1 MPKAKKT
8 DLKADI
14 LNSPIGSQNLALSEE
29 EIVFQGIRTHNLKD
43 IDLTLPKNKLIT
55 ITWVSGSGKSSLA
68 FETIYKEGQYRY
80 IESLSSYLRQFFNL
94 GDRPEID
101 YCSGLSPAIAIEQ
114 NKRSGNSR
122 STVGTLTEI
131 DDYIRLLFAKLGD
144 TYCYHCGAK
153 IEPKTIDQIM
163 DTIKT
168 DYQGQKIY
176 LLKESGKFSEKSE
189 LLKFVKNNKQKVE
202 KGWGFTRYLLLS
214 QNPEKQDPIEYF
226 YLEEPNIPESYFPL
240 QSYGIFDRLTL
251 EEQKLG
257 RLKEDI
263 IKILAETKK
272 FWIYSTESSKELEN
286 QTSEKQVSSDFW
298 ANIEISAKKK
308 KKTDSSTPM
317 SESKVKPVIQR
328 FTDKMYCPNCN
339 ITYPEFTTQHFSPN
353 RQEGAC
359 PHCLGLGEILQV
371 EYDKIIDPQ
380 SPLLEA
386 ILPWRESNLGQSVL
400 KKLCE
405 KYSMDGEKKRADQP
419 EWFLNVIIEGD
430 DELLRVNSWGKR
442 TSIKYHGIE
451 EIIKD
456 QYAKGLLTVDFQAM
470 LSMKSCPHCFG
481 SRLKKESLHC
491 FLCLNMDCH
500 CERGTTEAIQKTTK
514 KLKKTDETVKN
525 EDSGLVC
532 FARKEGVE
540 ALIPSLF
547 INQEGLPFARPAD
560 EQLLKVNIRDLQ
572 RMELN
577 HLISF
582 LDLFKQAS
590 NKPWNLLDRI
600 LNPLLDR
607 AKTIQ
612 ELGLGYLML
621 KRGVDTISG
630 GEIQRLRLAKQLGNK
645 LTGIIYVL
653 DEPTIG
659 LDTWEIKKAIASI
672 QKLKAMGNTIIVVEH
687 NEEFIKASDWVVEI
701 GPGAGDFGGELIF
714 NGSYEDFLQAKTLT
728 SDYITGKKKVKV
740 DFEHSPSHDR
750 VQIKHASK
758 YNLKNIDVKLN
769 LWSFT
774 VITGPSGAGKTTLM
788 YTTLYRFLNDKQKFV
803 QSYIRLQLLKKGL
816 SWEEILAAPVMRA
829 EEYAHFENLALQ
841 EFYQDIG
848 VEKITGHEQIKN
860 TIYVDQSS
868 IGKTPRSCP
877 ATFVSVFDKIR
888 LLYAGTTEAKYLG
901 FTNSHFSFNSEKGA
915 CPACNGYGYKKIE
928 LQFLPD
934 TYVPCELCQGK
945 RYKPEILAITW
956 RGKTI
961 SQILDMYIYEAL
973 DFFHEMDHIKQELEL
988 MVEIGLG
995 YLKMG
1000 QPAHTLSGGE
1010 SQRLKLV
1017 KHLLKEYRG
1026 NTVYFLDEP
1035 TVGLHPADI
1044 ERLLKVLKRF
1054 LEKGDTILMI
1064 EHDEDILQFADHIIR
1079 LDQGNLVK

>member
-1 MPKAKKT
+1 MPKSTTKTVKSAKTSQKT
-8 DLKADI
+8 QKEKSDSSHFFDQ
-14 LNSPIGSQNLALSEE
+14 GSL
-29 EIVFQGIRTHNLKD
+29 VFEWIRVNNLKN

-55 ITWVSGSGKSSLA
+55 ITWVSWSGKSSLA
-68 FETIYKEGQYRY
+68 FQTIYKEGQYRY

-94 GDRPEID
+94 WDRPEID

-114 NKRSGNSR
+114 NKRVWNSR

-144 TYCYHCGAK
+144 TYCWNCGSK
-153 IEPKTIDQIM
+153 IKPQTVDQILHTM
-163 DTIKT
+163 KEL
-168 DYQGQKIY
+168 YSNQRIY
-176 LLKESGKFSEKSE
+176 LLKESWSFSTKAD
-189 LLKFVKNNKQKVE
+189 LLKFVKTNKQKVE
-202 KGWGFTRYLLLS
+202 KGGGFTRYLLVS
-214 QNPEKQDPIEYF
+214 QNPEKTDPIEYF
-226 YLEEPNIPESYFPL
+226 YLEDPQIPTDYFPIN
-240 QSYGIFDRLTL
+240 SYGIFDRVTL
-251 EEQKLG
+251 EEQKVW

-263 IKILAETKK
+263 IKILSETKK
-272 FWIYSTESSKELEN
+272 FGVYLAEKNTTNEP
-286 QTSEKQVSSDFW
+286 TSQKQVEANFW
-298 ANIEISAKKK
+298 AGIEITQAKKSK
-308 KKTDSSTPM
+308 KADSKADGQEINQWTR
-317 SESKVKPVIQR
+317 IQR

-359 PHCLGLGEILQV
+359 SHCLGIWEILQV
-371 EYDKIIDPQ
+371 DYNKVIDPA
-380 SPLLEA
+380 SPLIDA
-386 ILPWRESNLGQSVL
+386 ILPWRDSNLGQWVL

-405 KYSMDGEKKRADQP
+405 KYSMDPEKKRAEQP
-419 EWFLNVIIEGD
+419 ERFLNVVIEGD
-430 DELLRVNSWGKR
+430 QELLRINTWGKY
-442 TSIKYHGIE
+442 TSIKYNGIE

-456 QYAKGLLTVDFQAM
+456 QYVKGLLTVDFQAM
-470 LSMKSCPHCFG
+470 LNMKTCPHCFG

-491 FLCLNMDCH
+491 FL
-500 CERGTTEAIQKTTK
+500 TIK
-514 KLKKTDETVKN
+514 KQDIEKKSDFSNLLPT
-525 EDSGLVC
+525 
-532 FARKEGVE
+532 
-540 ALIPSLF
+540 LF
-547 INQEGLPFARPAD
+547 TQQEGLPFAQPED
-560 EQLLKVNIRDLQ
+560 QDLIKFNIRDLQ
-572 RMELN
+572 KIELN
-577 HLISF
+577 ELI
-582 LDLFKQAS
+582 
-590 NKPWNLLDRI
+590 NLLELYKSTSEKPINLLERI

-621 KRGVDTISG
+621 TRGVDTLSG
-630 GEIQRLRLAKQLGNK
+630 GEIQRLRLAKQLWNK

-659 LDTWEIKKAIASI
+659 LDTWEIKKAIVSI
-672 QKLKAMGNTIIVVEH
+672 NKLKEMGNTIIVVEH
-687 NEEFIKASDWVVEI
+687 NEEFIRASDRIVEI
-701 GPGAGDFGGELIF
+701 WPWAWDFGWELIF
-714 NGSYEDFLQAKTLT
+714 NGSYEEFTKTRTLT
-728 SDYITGKKKVKV
+728 SDFITWKRKVSIDFSHTPSKKRV
-740 DFEHSPSHDR
+740 DIR
-750 VQIKHASK
+750 KASK
-758 YNLKNIDVKLN
+758 FNLKNIDVKFN

-788 YTTLYRFLNDKQKFV
+788 YTTLFRFLNDRQKFV

-816 SWEEILAAPVMRA
+816 TWEEILAAPVMRA

-841 EFYQDIG
+841 EFYQDIW
-848 VEKITGHEQIKN
+848 VERVTGQEEIKN

-877 ATFVSVFDKIR
+877 ATFVNVFDKIR
-888 LLYAGTTEAKYLG
+888 LLYAGTSDAKYLG
-901 FTNSHFSFNSEKGA
+901 FNNSHFSFNSDKGA

-945 RYKPEILAITW
+945 RYKPEILWITW

-961 SQILDMYIYEAL
+961 SQVLDMYIDEAL
-973 DFFHEMDHIKQELEL
+973 DFFSEMDHIKQELEL

-1017 KHLLKEYRG
+1017 KHLLKEYRW

-1044 ERLLKVLKRF
+1044 EKLLKVIKRF

-1079 LDQGNLVK
+1079 LDNGQLVKSK

>member
-1 MPKAKKT
+1 MPKSTTKT
-8 DLKADI
+8 VKSTKT
-14 LNSPIGSQNLALSEE
+14 SPKIQKEKSDFSHFFDQGSL
-29 EIVFQGIRTHNLKD
+29 VFEWIRVNNLKN

-55 ITWVSGSGKSSLA
+55 ITWVSWSGKSSLA
-68 FETIYKEGQYRY
+68 FQTIYKEGQYRY

-94 GDRPEID
+94 WDRPEID

-114 NKRSGNSR
+114 NKRVWNSR

-144 TYCYHCGAK
+144 TYCWNCGSK
-153 IEPKTIDQIM
+153 IKPQTVDQILHTM
-163 DTIKT
+163 KEL
-168 DYQGQKIY
+168 YSNQRIY
-176 LLKESGKFSEKSE
+176 LLKESWSFSTKAD
-189 LLKFVKNNKQKVE
+189 LLKFVKANKQKVE
-202 KGWGFTRYLLLS
+202 KGGGFTRYLLVS
-214 QNPEKQDPIEYF
+214 QNPEKADPIEYF
-226 YLEEPNIPESYFPL
+226 YLEDPQIPTDYFPIN
-240 QSYGIFDRLTL
+240 SYGIFDRVTL
-251 EEQKLG
+251 EEQKVW

-263 IKILAETKK
+263 IKILSETKK
-272 FWIYSTESSKELEN
+272 CGVYLAEKNTTNEP
-286 QTSEKQVSSDFW
+286 TSQKQVEANFW
-298 ANIEISAKKK
+298 AGIEITQAKNSKK
-308 KKTDSSTPM
+308 SDSKADGQEINQWTR
-317 SESKVKPVIQR
+317 IQR

-359 PHCLGLGEILQV
+359 SHCLGIWEILQV
-371 EYDKIIDPQ
+371 DYNKVIDPA
-380 SPLLEA
+380 SPLIDA
-386 ILPWRESNLGQSVL
+386 ILPWRDSNLGQWVL

-405 KYSMDGEKKRADQP
+405 KYSMDPEKKRAEQP
-419 EWFLNVIIEGD
+419 ERFLNVVVEGD
-430 DELLRVNSWGKR
+430 QELLRINTWGKY
-442 TSIKYHGIE
+442 TSIKYNGIE

-456 QYAKGLLTVDFQAM
+456 QYVKGLLTVDFQAM
-470 LSMKSCPHCFG
+470 LNMKTCPHCFG

-491 FLCLNMDCH
+491 FL
-500 CERGTTEAIQKTTK
+500 TIK
-514 KLKKTDETVKN
+514 KHDIEKKSDFSNLLPT
-525 EDSGLVC
+525 
-532 FARKEGVE
+532 
-540 ALIPSLF
+540 LF
-547 INQEGLPFARPAD
+547 TQQEGLPFAQPED
-560 EQLLKVNIRDLQ
+560 QDLIKFNIRDLQ
-572 RMELN
+572 KIELN
-577 HLISF
+577 ELV
-582 LDLFKQAS
+582 
-590 NKPWNLLDRI
+590 NLLELYKSTSEKPINLLERI

-621 KRGVDTISG
+621 TRGVDTLSG
-630 GEIQRLRLAKQLGNK
+630 GEIQRLRLAKQLWNK

-659 LDTWEIKKAIASI
+659 LDTWEIKKAIVSI
-672 QKLKAMGNTIIVVEH
+672 NKLKEMGNTIIVVEH
-687 NEEFIKASDWVVEI
+687 NEEFIRASDRIVEI
-701 GPGAGDFGGELIF
+701 WPWAWDFGWELIF
-714 NGSYEDFLQAKTLT
+714 NGSYEEFTKTRTLT
-728 SDYITGKKKVKV
+728 SDFITWKRKVSIDFSHTPSKKRV
-740 DFEHSPSHDR
+740 DIR
-750 VQIKHASK
+750 KASK
-758 YNLKNIDVKLN
+758 FNLKNINIKFN

-774 VITGPSGAGKTTLM
+774 VITWPSGAGKTTLM
-788 YTTLYRFLNDKQKFV
+788 YTTLFRFLNDRQKFV

-816 SWEEILAAPVMRA
+816 TWEEILAAPVMRA

-841 EFYQDIG
+841 EFYQDIW
-848 VEKITGHEQIKN
+848 VERVTGQEEIKN

-877 ATFVSVFDKIR
+877 ATFVNVFDKIR
-888 LLYAGTTEAKYLG
+888 LLYAGTSDAKYLG
-901 FTNSHFSFNSEKGA
+901 FNNSHFSFNSDKGA

-945 RYKPEILAITW
+945 RYKPEILWITW

-961 SQILDMYIYEAL
+961 SQVLDMYIDEAL
-973 DFFHEMDHIKQELEL
+973 DFFSEMDHIKQELEL

-1017 KHLLKEYRG
+1017 KHLLKEYRW

-1044 ERLLKVLKRF
+1044 EKLLKVIKRF

-1079 LDQGNLVK
+1079 LDNGQLVKSK

>member
-1 MPKAKKT
+1 MSKSTTKTVKSAKTWPKTQKEKS
-8 DLKADI
+8 DSSHFFDQ
-14 LNSPIGSQNLALSEE
+14 GSLIFEW
-29 EIVFQGIRTHNLKD
+29 IRVNNLKN

-55 ITWVSGSGKSSLA
+55 ITWVSWSGKSSLA
-68 FETIYKEGQYRY
+68 FQTIYKEGQYRY

-94 GDRPEID
+94 WDRPEID

-114 NKRSGNSR
+114 NKRVWNSR

-144 TYCYHCGAK
+144 TYCWNCGSK
-153 IEPKTIDQIM
+153 IKPQTVDQILHTM
-163 DTIKT
+163 KEL
-168 DYQGQKIY
+168 YSNQRIY
-176 LLKESGKFSEKSE
+176 LLKESWNFSTKAD
-189 LLKFVKNNKQKVE
+189 LLKFVKTNKQKVE
-202 KGWGFTRYLLLS
+202 KGGGFTRYLLVS
-214 QNPEKQDPIEYF
+214 QNPEKSDPIEYF
-226 YLEEPNIPESYFPL
+226 YLEDPQIPTDYFPIN
-240 QSYGIFDRLTL
+240 SYGIFDRVTL
-251 EEQKLG
+251 EEQKVW

-263 IKILAETKK
+263 IKILSETKK
-272 FWIYSTESSKELEN
+272 FGVYLAEKNATNEP
-286 QTSEKQVSSDFW
+286 TSQKQVEANFW
-298 ANIEISAKKK
+298 AGIEITQAKKSK
-308 KKTDSSTPM
+308 KADSKADGQEITQWTR
-317 SESKVKPVIQR
+317 IQR

-359 PHCLGLGEILQV
+359 SHCLGIWEILQV
-371 EYDKIIDPQ
+371 DYNKVIDPA
-380 SPLLEA
+380 SPLIDA
-386 ILPWRESNLGQSVL
+386 ILPWRDSNLGQWIL

-405 KYSMDGEKKRADQP
+405 KYSMDPEKKRAEQP
-419 EWFLNVIIEGD
+419 ERFLNVIIEGD
-430 DELLRVNSWGKR
+430 QELLRINTWGKY
-442 TSIKYHGIE
+442 TSIKYNGIE

-456 QYAKGLLTVDFQAM
+456 QYVKGLLTVDFQAM
-470 LSMKSCPHCFG
+470 LNMKTCPHCFG

-491 FLCLNMDCH
+491 FL
-500 CERGTTEAIQKTTK
+500 TIK
-514 KLKKTDETVKN
+514 KEDIEKKSDFSNLLPT
-525 EDSGLVC
+525 
-532 FARKEGVE
+532 
-540 ALIPSLF
+540 LF
-547 INQEGLPFARPAD
+547 TQQEGLPFAQPED
-560 EQLLKVNIRDLQ
+560 QDLIKFNIRDLQ
-572 RMELN
+572 KIELN
-577 HLISF
+577 ELI
-582 LDLFKQAS
+582 
-590 NKPWNLLDRI
+590 NLLELYKSTSEKPINLLERI

-621 KRGVDTISG
+621 TRGVDTLSG
-630 GEIQRLRLAKQLGNK
+630 GEIQRLRLAKQLWNK

-659 LDTWEIKKAIASI
+659 LDTWEIKKAIVSI
-672 QKLKAMGNTIIVVEH
+672 NKLKEMGNTIIVVEH
-687 NEEFIKASDWVVEI
+687 NEEFIRASDRIVEI
-701 GPGAGDFGGELIF
+701 WPWAWDFGWELIF
-714 NGSYEDFLQAKTLT
+714 NGSYEEFTKTRTLT
-728 SDYITGKKKVKV
+728 SDFITWKRKVSIDFSHTPSKKRV
-740 DFEHSPSHDR
+740 DIR
-750 VQIKHASK
+750 KASK
-758 YNLKNIDVKLN
+758 FNLKNIDVKFN

-774 VITGPSGAGKTTLM
+774 VITWPSGAGKTTLM
-788 YTTLYRFLNDKQKFV
+788 YTTLFRFLNDRQKFV

-816 SWEEILAAPVMRA
+816 TWEEILAAPVMRA

-841 EFYQDIG
+841 EFYQDIW
-848 VEKITGHEQIKN
+848 VERVTGQEEIKN

-877 ATFVSVFDKIR
+877 ATFVNVFDKIR
-888 LLYAGTTEAKYLG
+888 LLYAGTSDAKYLG
-901 FTNSHFSFNSEKGA
+901 FNNSHFSFNSDKGA

-945 RYKPEILAITW
+945 RYKPEILWITW

-961 SQILDMYIYEAL
+961 SQVLDMYIDEAL
-973 DFFHEMDHIKQELEL
+973 DFFSEMDHIKQELEL

-1017 KHLLKEYRG
+1017 KHLLKEYRW

-1044 ERLLKVLKRF
+1044 EKLLKVIKRF

-1079 LDQGNLVK
+1079 LDNGQLVKSK

>member
-1 MPKAKKT
+1 MPKSTTKT
-8 DLKADI
+8 VKSTKT
-14 LNSPIGSQNLALSEE
+14 SPKIQKEKSDFSHFFDQGSL
-29 EIVFQGIRTHNLKD
+29 VFEWIRVNNLKN

-55 ITWVSGSGKSSLA
+55 ITWVSWSGKSSLA
-68 FETIYKEGQYRY
+68 FQTIYKEGQYRY

-94 GDRPEID
+94 WDRPEID

-114 NKRSGNSR
+114 NKRVWNSR

-144 TYCYHCGAK
+144 TYCWNCGSK
-153 IEPKTIDQIM
+153 IKPQTVDQILHTM
-163 DTIKT
+163 KEL
-168 DYQGQKIY
+168 YSNQRIY
-176 LLKESGKFSEKSE
+176 LLKESWSFSTKAD
-189 LLKFVKNNKQKVE
+189 LLKFVKTNKQKVE
-202 KGWGFTRYLLLS
+202 KGGGFTRYLLVS
-214 QNPEKQDPIEYF
+214 QNPEKADPIEYF
-226 YLEEPNIPESYFPL
+226 YLEDPQIPTDYFPIN
-240 QSYGIFDRLTL
+240 SYGIFDRVTL
-251 EEQKLG
+251 EEQKVW

-263 IKILAETKK
+263 IKILSETKK
-272 FWIYSTESSKELEN
+272 FGVYLAEKNTTNEP
-286 QTSEKQVSSDFW
+286 TSQKQVEANFW
-298 ANIEISAKKK
+298 AGIEITQAKKSK
-308 KKTDSSTPM
+308 KADSKADGQEITQWTR
-317 SESKVKPVIQR
+317 IQR

-359 PHCLGLGEILQV
+359 SHCLGIWEILQV
-371 EYDKIIDPQ
+371 DYNKVIDPA
-380 SPLLEA
+380 SPLIDA
-386 ILPWRESNLGQSVL
+386 ILPWRDSNLGQWVL

-405 KYSMDGEKKRADQP
+405 KYSMDPEKKRAEQP
-419 EWFLNVIIEGD
+419 ERFLNVVIEGD
-430 DELLRVNSWGKR
+430 QELLRINTWGKY
-442 TSIKYHGIE
+442 TSIKYNGIE

-456 QYAKGLLTVDFQAM
+456 QYVKGLLTVDFQAM
-470 LSMKSCPHCFG
+470 LNMKTCPHCFG

-491 FLCLNMDCH
+491 FL
-500 CERGTTEAIQKTTK
+500 TIK
-514 KLKKTDETVKN
+514 KQDIEKKSEFSNLLPT
-525 EDSGLVC
+525 
-532 FARKEGVE
+532 
-540 ALIPSLF
+540 LF
-547 INQEGLPFARPAD
+547 TQQEGLPFAQPED
-560 EQLLKVNIRDLQ
+560 QDLIKFNIRDLQ
-572 RMELN
+572 KIELN
-577 HLISF
+577 ELV
-582 LDLFKQAS
+582 
-590 NKPWNLLDRI
+590 NLLELYKSTSEKPINLLERI

-621 KRGVDTISG
+621 TRGVDTLSG
-630 GEIQRLRLAKQLGNK
+630 GEIQRLRLAKQLWNK

-659 LDTWEIKKAIASI
+659 LDTWEIKKAIVSI
-672 QKLKAMGNTIIVVEH
+672 NKLKEMGNTIIVVEH
-687 NEEFIKASDWVVEI
+687 NEEFIRASDRIVEI
-701 GPGAGDFGGELIF
+701 WPWAWDFGWELIF
-714 NGSYEDFLQAKTLT
+714 NGSYEEFTKTRTLT
-728 SDYITGKKKVKV
+728 SDFITWKRKVSIDFSHTPSKKRV
-740 DFEHSPSHDR
+740 DIR
-750 VQIKHASK
+750 KASK
-758 YNLKNIDVKLN
+758 FNLKNIDVKFN

-774 VITGPSGAGKTTLM
+774 VITWPSGAGKTTLM
-788 YTTLYRFLNDKQKFV
+788 YTTLFRFLNDRQKFV

-816 SWEEILAAPVMRA
+816 TWEEILAAPVMRS

-841 EFYQDIG
+841 EFYQDIW
-848 VEKITGHEQIKN
+848 VERVTGQEEIKN

-877 ATFVSVFDKIR
+877 ATFVNVFDKIR
-888 LLYAGTTEAKYLG
+888 LLYAGTSDAKYLG
-901 FTNSHFSFNSEKGA
+901 FNNSHFSFNSDKGA

-945 RYKPEILAITW
+945 RYKPEILWITW

-961 SQILDMYIYEAL
+961 SQVLDMYIDEAL
-973 DFFHEMDHIKQELEL
+973 DFFSEMDHIKQELEL

-1017 KHLLKEYRG
+1017 KHLLKEYRW

-1044 ERLLKVLKRF
+1044 EKLLKVIKRF

-1079 LDQGNLVK
+1079 LDNGQLVKSK

>member
-1 MPKAKKT
+1 MPKSTTKT
-8 DLKADI
+8 VKSTKT
-14 LNSPIGSQNLALSEE
+14 SPKIQKEKSDSSHFFDQGSL
-29 EIVFQGIRTHNLKD
+29 VFEWIRVNNLKN

-55 ITWVSGSGKSSLA
+55 ITWVSWSGKSSLA
-68 FETIYKEGQYRY
+68 FQTIYKEGQYRY

-94 GDRPEID
+94 WDRPEID

-114 NKRSGNSR
+114 NKRVWNSR

-144 TYCYHCGAK
+144 TYCWNCGSK
-153 IEPKTIDQIM
+153 IKPQTVDQILHTM
-163 DTIKT
+163 KEL
-168 DYQGQKIY
+168 YSNQRIY
-176 LLKESGKFSEKSE
+176 LLKESWSFSTKAD
-189 LLKFVKNNKQKVE
+189 LLKFVKTNKQKVE
-202 KGWGFTRYLLLS
+202 KGGGFTRYLLVS
-214 QNPEKQDPIEYF
+214 QNPEKADPIEYF
-226 YLEEPNIPESYFPL
+226 YLEDPQIPTDYFPIN
-240 QSYGIFDRLTL
+240 SYGIFDRVTL
-251 EEQKLG
+251 EEQKVW

-263 IKILAETKK
+263 IKILSETKK
-272 FWIYSTESSKELEN
+272 FGVYLAEKNTTNEP
-286 QTSEKQVSSDFW
+286 TSQKQVEANFW
-298 ANIEISAKKK
+298 AGIEITQAKKSK
-308 KKTDSSTPM
+308 KADSKADGQEITQWTR
-317 SESKVKPVIQR
+317 IQR

-359 PHCLGLGEILQV
+359 SHCLGIWEILQV
-371 EYDKIIDPQ
+371 DYNKVIDPA
-380 SPLLEA
+380 SPLIDA
-386 ILPWRESNLGQSVL
+386 ILPWRDSNLGQWVL

-405 KYSMDGEKKRADQP
+405 KYSMDPEKKRAEQP
-419 EWFLNVIIEGD
+419 ERFLNVVIEGD
-430 DELLRVNSWGKR
+430 QELLRINTWGKY
-442 TSIKYHGIE
+442 TSIKYNGIE

-456 QYAKGLLTVDFQAM
+456 QYVKGLLTVDFQAM
-470 LSMKSCPHCFG
+470 LNMKTCPHCFG

-491 FLCLNMDCH
+491 FL
-500 CERGTTEAIQKTTK
+500 TIK
-514 KLKKTDETVKN
+514 KQDIEKKSEFSNLLPT
-525 EDSGLVC
+525 
-532 FARKEGVE
+532 
-540 ALIPSLF
+540 LF
-547 INQEGLPFARPAD
+547 TQQEGLPFAQPED
-560 EQLLKVNIRDLQ
+560 QDLIKFNIRDLQ
-572 RMELN
+572 KIELN
-577 HLISF
+577 ELV
-582 LDLFKQAS
+582 
-590 NKPWNLLDRI
+590 NLLELYKSTSEKPINLLERI

-621 KRGVDTISG
+621 TRGVDTLSG
-630 GEIQRLRLAKQLGNK
+630 GEIQRLRLAKQLWNK

-659 LDTWEIKKAIASI
+659 LDTWEIKKAIVSI
-672 QKLKAMGNTIIVVEH
+672 NKLKEMGNTIIVVEH
-687 NEEFIKASDWVVEI
+687 NEEFIRASDRIVEI
-701 GPGAGDFGGELIF
+701 WPWAWDFGWELIF
-714 NGSYEDFLQAKTLT
+714 NGSYEEFTKTRTLT
-728 SDYITGKKKVKV
+728 SDFITWKRKVSIDFSHTPSKKRV
-740 DFEHSPSHDR
+740 DIR
-750 VQIKHASK
+750 KASK
-758 YNLKNIDVKLN
+758 FNLKNIDVKFN

-774 VITGPSGAGKTTLM
+774 VITWPSGAGKTTLM
-788 YTTLYRFLNDKQKFV
+788 YTTLFRFLNDRQKFV
-803 QSYIRLQLLKKGL
+803 QSYIRLRLLKKGL
-816 SWEEILAAPVMRA
+816 TWEEILAAPVMRS

-841 EFYQDIG
+841 EFYQDIW
-848 VEKITGHEQIKN
+848 VERVTGQEEIKN

-877 ATFVSVFDKIR
+877 ATFVNVFDKIR
-888 LLYAGTTEAKYLG
+888 LLYAGTSDAKYLG
-901 FTNSHFSFNSEKGA
+901 FNNSHFSFNSDKGA

-945 RYKPEILAITW
+945 RYKPEILWITW

-961 SQILDMYIYEAL
+961 SQVLDMYIDEAL
-973 DFFHEMDHIKQELEL
+973 DFFSEMDHIKQELEL

-1017 KHLLKEYRG
+1017 KHLLKEYRW

-1044 ERLLKVLKRF
+1044 EKLLKVIKRF

-1079 LDQGNLVK
+1079 LDNGQLVKSK

>member
-1 MPKAKKT
+1 MPKSTTKT
-8 DLKADI
+8 VKSTKT
-14 LNSPIGSQNLALSEE
+14 SPKIQKEKSDFSHFFDQGSL
-29 EIVFQGIRTHNLKD
+29 VFEGIRVNNLKN

-55 ITWVSGSGKSSLA
+55 ITWVSWSGKSSLA
-68 FETIYKEGQYRY
+68 FQTIYKEGQYRY

-94 GDRPEID
+94 WDRPEID

-114 NKRSGNSR
+114 NKRVWNSR

-144 TYCYHCGAK
+144 TYCWNCGSK
-153 IEPKTIDQIM
+153 IKPQTVDQILHTM
-163 DTIKT
+163 KEL
-168 DYQGQKIY
+168 YSNQRIY
-176 LLKESGKFSEKSE
+176 LLKESWSFSTKAD
-189 LLKFVKNNKQKVE
+189 LLKFVKTNKQKVE
-202 KGWGFTRYLLLS
+202 KGGGFTRYLLVS
-214 QNPEKQDPIEYF
+214 QNPEKADPIEYF
-226 YLEEPNIPESYFPL
+226 YLEDPQIPTDYFPIN
-240 QSYGIFDRLTL
+240 SYGIFDRVTL
-251 EEQKLG
+251 EEQKVW

-263 IKILAETKK
+263 IKILSETKK
-272 FWIYSTESSKELEN
+272 FGVYLAEKNTTNEP
-286 QTSEKQVSSDFW
+286 TSQKQVEANFW
-298 ANIEISAKKK
+298 AGIEITQAKKSK
-308 KKTDSSTPM
+308 KADSKADGQEITQWAH
-317 SESKVKPVIQR
+317 IQR

-359 PHCLGLGEILQV
+359 SHCLGIWEILQV
-371 EYDKIIDPQ
+371 DYNKVIDPA
-380 SPLLEA
+380 SPLIDA
-386 ILPWRESNLGQSVL
+386 ILPWRDSNLWQWVL

-405 KYSMDGEKKRADQP
+405 KYSMDPEKKRAEQP
-419 EWFLNVIIEGD
+419 ERFLNVIIEGD
-430 DELLRVNSWGKR
+430 QELLRINTWGKY
-442 TSIKYHGIE
+442 TSIKYNGIE

-456 QYAKGLLTVDFQAM
+456 QYVKGLLTVDFQAM
-470 LSMKSCPHCFG
+470 LNMKTCPHCFG

-491 FLCLNMDCH
+491 FL
-500 CERGTTEAIQKTTK
+500 TIK
-514 KLKKTDETVKN
+514 KQDIEKKSDFSNLLPT
-525 EDSGLVC
+525 
-532 FARKEGVE
+532 
-540 ALIPSLF
+540 LF
-547 INQEGLPFARPAD
+547 TQQEGLPFAQPED
-560 EQLLKVNIRDLQ
+560 QDLIKFNIRDLQ
-572 RMELN
+572 KIELN
-577 HLISF
+577 ELI
-582 LDLFKQAS
+582 
-590 NKPWNLLDRI
+590 NLLELYKSTSEKPINLLERI

-621 KRGVDTISG
+621 TRGVDTLSG
-630 GEIQRLRLAKQLGNK
+630 GEIQRLRLAKQLWNK

-659 LDTWEIKKAIASI
+659 LDTWEIKKAIVSI
-672 QKLKAMGNTIIVVEH
+672 NKLKEMGNTIIVVEH
-687 NEEFIKASDWVVEI
+687 NEEFIRASDRIVEI
-701 GPGAGDFGGELIF
+701 WPWAWDFGWELIF
-714 NGSYEDFLQAKTLT
+714 NGSYEEFTKTRTLT
-728 SDYITGKKKVKV
+728 SDFITWKRKVSIDFSHTPSKKRV
-740 DFEHSPSHDR
+740 DIR
-750 VQIKHASK
+750 KASK
-758 YNLKNIDVKLN
+758 FNLKNIDVKFN

-774 VITGPSGAGKTTLM
+774 VITWPSGAGKTTLM
-788 YTTLYRFLNDKQKFV
+788 YTTLFRFLNDRQKFV

-816 SWEEILAAPVMRA
+816 TWEEILAAPVMRA

-841 EFYQDIG
+841 EFYQDIW
-848 VEKITGHEQIKN
+848 VERVTGQEEIKN

-877 ATFVSVFDKIR
+877 ATFVNVFDKIR
-888 LLYAGTTEAKYLG
+888 LLYAGTSDAKYLG
-901 FTNSHFSFNSEKGA
+901 FNNSHFSFNSDKGA

-945 RYKPEILAITW
+945 RYKPEILWITW

-961 SQILDMYIYEAL
+961 SQVLDMYIDEAL
-973 DFFHEMDHIKQELEL
+973 DFFSEMDHIKQELEL

-1017 KHLLKEYRG
+1017 KHLLKEYRW

-1044 ERLLKVLKRF
+1044 EKLLKVIKRF

-1079 LDQGNLVK
+1079 LDNGQLVKSK

>member
-1 MPKAKKT
+1 MPKSTTKTVKSAKTSQKT
-8 DLKADI
+8 QKEKSDSSHFFDQ
-14 LNSPIGSQNLALSEE
+14 GSL
-29 EIVFQGIRTHNLKD
+29 VFEWIRVNNLKN

-55 ITWVSGSGKSSLA
+55 ITWVSWSGKSSLA
-68 FETIYKEGQYRY
+68 FQTIYKEGQYRY

-94 GDRPEID
+94 WDRPEID

-114 NKRSGNSR
+114 NKRVWNSR

-144 TYCYHCGAK
+144 TYCWNCGNK
-153 IEPKTIDQIM
+153 IKPQTVDQILHTM
-163 DTIKT
+163 KEL
-168 DYQGQKIY
+168 YSNQRIY
-176 LLKESGKFSEKSE
+176 LLKESWNFSTKAD
-189 LLKFVKNNKQKVE
+189 LLKFVKTNKQKVE
-202 KGWGFTRYLLLS
+202 KGGGFTRYLLVS
-214 QNPEKQDPIEYF
+214 QNPEKADPIEYF
-226 YLEEPNIPESYFPL
+226 YLEDPQIPTDYFPIN
-240 QSYGIFDRLTL
+240 SYGIFDRVTL
-251 EEQKLG
+251 EEQKVW

-263 IKILAETKK
+263 IKILSETKK
-272 FWIYSTESSKELEN
+272 FGVYLAEKSTTNEP
-286 QTSEKQVSSDFW
+286 TSQKQVEANFW
-298 ANIEISAKKK
+298 AGIEITQAKKSK
-308 KKTDSSTPM
+308 KADSKADGQEITQWTR
-317 SESKVKPVIQR
+317 IQR

-359 PHCLGLGEILQV
+359 SHCLGIWEVLQV
-371 EYDKIIDPQ
+371 DYNKVIDPA
-380 SPLLEA
+380 SPLIDA
-386 ILPWRESNLGQSVL
+386 ILPWRDSNLGQWVL

-405 KYSMDGEKKRADQP
+405 KYSMDPEKKRAEQP
-419 EWFLNVIIEGD
+419 ERFLNVVIEGD
-430 DELLRVNSWGKR
+430 QELLRINTWGKY
-442 TSIKYHGIE
+442 TNIKYNGIE

-456 QYAKGLLTVDFQAM
+456 QYVKGLLTVDFQAM
-470 LSMKSCPHCFG
+470 LNMKTCPHCFG

-491 FLCLNMDCH
+491 FL
-500 CERGTTEAIQKTTK
+500 TIK
-514 KLKKTDETVKN
+514 KQDIEKKSDFSNLLPT
-525 EDSGLVC
+525 
-532 FARKEGVE
+532 
-540 ALIPSLF
+540 LF
-547 INQEGLPFARPAD
+547 TQQEGLPFAQPED
-560 EQLLKVNIRDLQ
+560 QDLIKFNIRDLQ
-572 RMELN
+572 KIELN
-577 HLISF
+577 ELI
-582 LDLFKQAS
+582 
-590 NKPWNLLDRI
+590 NLLELYKSTSEKPINLLERI

-621 KRGVDTISG
+621 TRGVDTLSG
-630 GEIQRLRLAKQLGNK
+630 GEIQRLRLAKQLWNK

-659 LDTWEIKKAIASI
+659 LDTWEIKKAIVSI
-672 QKLKAMGNTIIVVEH
+672 NKLKEMGNTIIVVEH
-687 NEEFIKASDWVVEI
+687 NEEFIRASDRIVEI
-701 GPGAGDFGGELIF
+701 WPWAWDFGWELIF
-714 NGSYEDFLQAKTLT
+714 NGSYEEFTKTRTLT
-728 SDYITGKKKVKV
+728 SDFITWKRKVSIDFSHTPSKKRV
-740 DFEHSPSHDR
+740 DIR
-750 VQIKHASK
+750 KASK
-758 YNLKNIDVKLN
+758 FNLKNIDVKFN

-774 VITGPSGAGKTTLM
+774 VITWPSGAGKTTLM
-788 YTTLYRFLNDKQKFV
+788 YTTLFRFLNDRQKFV

-816 SWEEILAAPVMRA
+816 TWEEILAAPVMRA

-841 EFYQDIG
+841 EFYQDIW
-848 VEKITGHEQIKN
+848 VERVTGQEEIKN

-877 ATFVSVFDKIR
+877 ATFVNVFDKIR
-888 LLYAGTTEAKYLG
+888 LLYAGTSDAKYLG
-901 FTNSHFSFNSEKGA
+901 FNNSHFSFNSDKGA

-945 RYKPEILAITW
+945 RYKPEILWITW

-961 SQILDMYIYEAL
+961 SQVLDMYIDEAL
-973 DFFHEMDHIKQELEL
+973 DFFSEMDHIKQELEL

-1017 KHLLKEYRG
+1017 KHLLKEYRW

-1044 ERLLKVLKRF
+1044 EKLLKVIKRF

-1079 LDQGNLVK
+1079 LDNGQLVKSK

>member
-1 MPKAKKT
+1 MPKSTTKT
-8 DLKADI
+8 VKSVKNWQKTPKEKSDSSHFFDQ
-14 LNSPIGSQNLALSEE
+14 GSL
-29 EIVFQGIRTHNLKD
+29 VFEWIRVNNLKN

-55 ITWVSGSGKSSLA
+55 ITWVSWSGKSSLA
-68 FETIYKEGQYRY
+68 FQTIYKEGQYRY

-94 GDRPEID
+94 WDRPEID

-114 NKRSGNSR
+114 NKRVWNSR

-131 DDYIRLLFAKLGD
+131 DDYIRILFAKLGD
-144 TYCYHCGAK
+144 TYCWNCGSK
-153 IEPKTIDQIM
+153 IKPQTVDQILHTM
-163 DTIKT
+163 KEL
-168 DYQGQKIY
+168 YSNQRIY
-176 LLKESGKFSEKSE
+176 LLKESWSFSTKAD
-189 LLKFVKNNKQKVE
+189 LLKFVKTNKQKVE
-202 KGWGFTRYLLLS
+202 KGGGFTRYLLVS
-214 QNPEKQDPIEYF
+214 QNPEKADPIEYF
-226 YLEEPNIPESYFPL
+226 YLEDPQIPTDYFPIN
-240 QSYGIFDRLTL
+240 SYGIFDRVTL
-251 EEQKLG
+251 EEQKVW

-263 IKILAETKK
+263 IKILSETKK
-272 FWIYSTESSKELEN
+272 FGVYLAEKNTTNEP
-286 QTSEKQVSSDFW
+286 TSQKQVEANFW
-298 ANIEISAKKK
+298 AGIEITQAKKSK
-308 KKTDSSTPM
+308 KADSKADGQEITQWTR
-317 SESKVKPVIQR
+317 IQR

-359 PHCLGLGEILQV
+359 SHCLGIWEILQV
-371 EYDKIIDPQ
+371 DYNKVIDPA
-380 SPLLEA
+380 SPLIDA
-386 ILPWRESNLGQSVL
+386 ILPWRDSNLGQWVL

-405 KYSMDGEKKRADQP
+405 KYSMDPEKKRAEQP
-419 EWFLNVIIEGD
+419 ERFLNVIIEGD
-430 DELLRVNSWGKR
+430 QELLRINTWGKY
-442 TSIKYHGIE
+442 TSIKYNGIE

-456 QYAKGLLTVDFQAM
+456 QYVKGLLTVDFQAM
-470 LSMKSCPHCFG
+470 LNMKTCPHCFG

-491 FLCLNMDCH
+491 FL
-500 CERGTTEAIQKTTK
+500 TIK
-514 KLKKTDETVKN
+514 KQDIEKKSDFSNLLPT
-525 EDSGLVC
+525 
-532 FARKEGVE
+532 
-540 ALIPSLF
+540 LF
-547 INQEGLPFARPAD
+547 TQQEGLPFAQPED
-560 EQLLKVNIRDLQ
+560 QDLIKFNIRDLQ
-572 RMELN
+572 KIELN
-577 HLISF
+577 ELI
-582 LDLFKQAS
+582 
-590 NKPWNLLDRI
+590 NLLELYKSTSEKPINLLERI

-621 KRGVDTISG
+621 TRGVDTLSG
-630 GEIQRLRLAKQLGNK
+630 GEIQRLRLAKQLWNK

-659 LDTWEIKKAIASI
+659 LDTWEIKKAIVSI
-672 QKLKAMGNTIIVVEH
+672 NKLKEMGNTIIVVEH
-687 NEEFIKASDWVVEI
+687 NEEFIRASDRIVEI
-701 GPGAGDFGGELIF
+701 WPWAWDFGWELIF
-714 NGSYEDFLQAKTLT
+714 NGSYEEFTKTRTLT
-728 SDYITGKKKVKV
+728 SDFITWKRKVSIDFSHTPSKKRV
-740 DFEHSPSHDR
+740 DIR
-750 VQIKHASK
+750 KASK
-758 YNLKNIDVKLN
+758 FNLKNIDVKFN

-774 VITGPSGAGKTTLM
+774 VITWPSGAGKTTLM
-788 YTTLYRFLNDKQKFV
+788 YTTLFRFLNDRQKFV

-816 SWEEILAAPVMRA
+816 TWEEILAAPVMRA

-841 EFYQDIG
+841 EFYQDIW
-848 VEKITGHEQIKN
+848 VERVTGQEEIKN

-877 ATFVSVFDKIR
+877 ATFVNVFDKIR
-888 LLYAGTTEAKYLG
+888 LLYAGTSDAKYLG
-901 FTNSHFSFNSEKGA
+901 FNNSHFSFNSDRGA

-945 RYKPEILAITW
+945 RYKPEILWITW

-961 SQILDMYIYEAL
+961 SQVLDMYIDEAL
-973 DFFHEMDHIKQELEL
+973 DFFSEMDHIKQELEL

-1017 KHLLKEYRG
+1017 KHLLKEYRW

-1044 ERLLKVLKRF
+1044 EKLLKVIKRF

-1079 LDQGNLVK
+1079 LDNGQLVKSK

>member
-1 MPKAKKT
+1 MPKSTTKTVKSAKT
-8 DLKADI
+8 
-14 LNSPIGSQNLALSEE
+14 SPKIQKEKSDSSHFFDQGSL
-29 EIVFQGIRTHNLKD
+29 VFEWIRVNNLKN

-55 ITWVSGSGKSSLA
+55 ITWVSWSGKSSLA
-68 FETIYKEGQYRY
+68 FQTIYKEGQYRY

-94 GDRPEID
+94 WDRPEID

-114 NKRSGNSR
+114 NKRVWNSR

-144 TYCYHCGAK
+144 TYCWNCGSK
-153 IEPKTIDQIM
+153 IKPQTVDQILHTM
-163 DTIKT
+163 KEL
-168 DYQGQKIY
+168 YSNQRIY
-176 LLKESGKFSEKSE
+176 LLKESWSFSTKAD
-189 LLKFVKNNKQKVE
+189 LLKFVKTNKQKVE
-202 KGWGFTRYLLLS
+202 KGGGFTRYLLVS
-214 QNPEKQDPIEYF
+214 QNPEKADPIEYF
-226 YLEEPNIPESYFPL
+226 YLEDPQIPTDYFPIN
-240 QSYGIFDRLTL
+240 SYGIFDRVTL
-251 EEQKLG
+251 EEQKVW

-263 IKILAETKK
+263 IKILSETKK
-272 FWIYSTESSKELEN
+272 FGVYLAEKNTTNEP
-286 QTSEKQVSSDFW
+286 TSQKQVEANFW
-298 ANIEISAKKK
+298 AGIEITQAKKSK
-308 KKTDSSTPM
+308 KADSKADGQEITQWAH
-317 SESKVKPVIQR
+317 IQR

-359 PHCLGLGEILQV
+359 SHCLGIWEILQV
-371 EYDKIIDPQ
+371 DYNKVIDPA
-380 SPLLEA
+380 SPLIDA
-386 ILPWRESNLGQSVL
+386 ILPWRDSNLWQWVL

-405 KYSMDGEKKRADQP
+405 KYSMDPEKKRAEQP
-419 EWFLNVIIEGD
+419 ERFLNVIIEGD
-430 DELLRVNSWGKR
+430 QELLRINTWGKY
-442 TSIKYHGIE
+442 TSIKYNGIE

-456 QYAKGLLTVDFQAM
+456 QYVKGLLTVDFQAM
-470 LSMKSCPHCFG
+470 LNMKTCPHCFG

-491 FLCLNMDCH
+491 FL
-500 CERGTTEAIQKTTK
+500 TIK
-514 KLKKTDETVKN
+514 KQDIEKKSDFSNLLPT
-525 EDSGLVC
+525 
-532 FARKEGVE
+532 
-540 ALIPSLF
+540 LF
-547 INQEGLPFARPAD
+547 TQQEGLPFAQPED
-560 EQLLKVNIRDLQ
+560 QDLIKFNIRDLQ
-572 RMELN
+572 KIELN
-577 HLISF
+577 ELI
-582 LDLFKQAS
+582 
-590 NKPWNLLDRI
+590 NLLELYKSTSEKPINLLERI

-621 KRGVDTISG
+621 TRGVDTLSG
-630 GEIQRLRLAKQLGNK
+630 GEIQRLRLAKQLWNK

-659 LDTWEIKKAIASI
+659 LDTWEIKKAIVSI
-672 QKLKAMGNTIIVVEH
+672 NKLKEMGNTIIVVEH
-687 NEEFIKASDWVVEI
+687 NEEFIRASDRIVEI
-701 GPGAGDFGGELIF
+701 WPWAWDFGWELIF
-714 NGSYEDFLQAKTLT
+714 NGSYEEFTKTRTLT
-728 SDYITGKKKVKV
+728 SDFITWKRKVSIDFSHTPSKKRV
-740 DFEHSPSHDR
+740 DIR
-750 VQIKHASK
+750 KASK
-758 YNLKNIDVKLN
+758 FNLKNIDVKFN

-774 VITGPSGAGKTTLM
+774 VITWPSGAGKTTLM
-788 YTTLYRFLNDKQKFV
+788 YTTLFRFLNDRQKFV

-816 SWEEILAAPVMRA
+816 TWEEILAAPVMRA

-841 EFYQDIG
+841 EFYQDIW
-848 VEKITGHEQIKN
+848 VERVTGQEEIKN

-877 ATFVSVFDKIR
+877 ATFVNVFDKIR
-888 LLYAGTTEAKYLG
+888 LLYAGTSDAKYLG
-901 FTNSHFSFNSEKGA
+901 FNNSHFSFNSDKGA

-945 RYKPEILAITW
+945 RYKPEILWITW

-961 SQILDMYIYEAL
+961 SQVLDMYIDEAL
-973 DFFHEMDHIKQELEL
+973 DFFSEMDHIKQELEL

-1017 KHLLKEYRG
+1017 KHLLKEYRW

-1044 ERLLKVLKRF
+1044 EKLLKVIKRF

-1079 LDQGNLVK
+1079 LDNGQLVKSK

>member
-1 MPKAKKT
+1 MPKSTTKTVKSAKTWPKT
-8 DLKADI
+8 QKEKSDSSHFFDQ
-14 LNSPIGSQNLALSEE
+14 GSL
-29 EIVFQGIRTHNLKD
+29 VFEWIRVNNLKN

-55 ITWVSGSGKSSLA
+55 ITWVSWSGKSSLA
-68 FETIYKEGQYRY
+68 FQTIYKEGQYRY

-94 GDRPEID
+94 WDRPEID

-114 NKRSGNSR
+114 NKRVWNSR

-144 TYCYHCGAK
+144 TYCWNCGSK
-153 IEPKTIDQIM
+153 IKPQTVDQILHTM
-163 DTIKT
+163 KEL
-168 DYQGQKIY
+168 YSNQRIY
-176 LLKESGKFSEKSE
+176 LLKESWSFSTKAD
-189 LLKFVKNNKQKVE
+189 LLKFVKTNKQKVE
-202 KGWGFTRYLLLS
+202 KGGGFTRYLLVS
-214 QNPEKQDPIEYF
+214 QNPEKADPIEYF
-226 YLEEPNIPESYFPL
+226 YLEDPQIPTDYFPIN
-240 QSYGIFDRLTL
+240 SYGIFDRVTL
-251 EEQKLG
+251 EEQKVW

-263 IKILAETKK
+263 IKILSETKK
-272 FWIYSTESSKELEN
+272 FGVYLAEKNTTNEP
-286 QTSEKQVSSDFW
+286 TSQKQVEANFW
-298 ANIEISAKKK
+298 AGIEITQAKKSK
-308 KKTDSSTPM
+308 KADSKADGQEINQWTR
-317 SESKVKPVIQR
+317 IQR

-359 PHCLGLGEILQV
+359 SHCLGIWEILQV
-371 EYDKIIDPQ
+371 DYNKVIDPA
-380 SPLLEA
+380 SPLIDA
-386 ILPWRESNLGQSVL
+386 ILPWRDSNLWQWVL

-405 KYSMDGEKKRADQP
+405 KYSMDPEKKRAEQP
-419 EWFLNVIIEGD
+419 ERFLNVIIEGD
-430 DELLRVNSWGKR
+430 QELLRINTWGKY
-442 TSIKYHGIE
+442 TSIKYNGIE

-456 QYAKGLLTVDFQAM
+456 QYVKGLLTVDFQAM
-470 LSMKSCPHCFG
+470 LNMKTCPHCFG

-491 FLCLNMDCH
+491 FL
-500 CERGTTEAIQKTTK
+500 TIK
-514 KLKKTDETVKN
+514 KHDIEKKSDFSNLLPT
-525 EDSGLVC
+525 
-532 FARKEGVE
+532 
-540 ALIPSLF
+540 LF
-547 INQEGLPFARPAD
+547 TQQEGLPFAQPED
-560 EQLLKVNIRDLQ
+560 QDLIKFNIRDLQ
-572 RMELN
+572 KIELN
-577 HLISF
+577 ELI
-582 LDLFKQAS
+582 
-590 NKPWNLLDRI
+590 NLLELYKSTSEKPINLLERI

-607 AKTIQ
+607 TKTIQ

-621 KRGVDTISG
+621 TRGVDTLSG
-630 GEIQRLRLAKQLGNK
+630 GEIQRLRLAKQLWNK

-659 LDTWEIKKAIASI
+659 LDTWEIKKAIVSI
-672 QKLKAMGNTIIVVEH
+672 NKLKEMGNTIIVVEH
-687 NEEFIKASDWVVEI
+687 NEEFIRASDRIVEI
-701 GPGAGDFGGELIF
+701 WPWAWDFGWELIF
-714 NGSYEDFLQAKTLT
+714 NGSYEEFTKTRTLT
-728 SDYITGKKKVKV
+728 SDFITWKRKVSIDFSHTPSKKRV
-740 DFEHSPSHDR
+740 DIR
-750 VQIKHASK
+750 KASK
-758 YNLKNIDVKLN
+758 FNLKNIDIKFN

-774 VITGPSGAGKTTLM
+774 VITWPSGAGKTTLM
-788 YTTLYRFLNDKQKFV
+788 YTTLFRFLNDRQKFV

-816 SWEEILAAPVMRA
+816 TWEEILAAPVMRA

-841 EFYQDIG
+841 EFYQDIW
-848 VEKITGHEQIKN
+848 VERVTGQEEIKN

-877 ATFVSVFDKIR
+877 ATFVNVFDKIR
-888 LLYAGTTEAKYLG
+888 LLYAGTSDAKYLG
-901 FTNSHFSFNSEKGA
+901 FNNSHFSFNSDKGA

-945 RYKPEILAITW
+945 RYKPEILWITW

-961 SQILDMYIYEAL
+961 SQVLDMYIDEAL
-973 DFFHEMDHIKQELEL
+973 DFFSEMDHIKQELEL

-1017 KHLLKEYRG
+1017 KHLLKEYRW

-1044 ERLLKVLKRF
+1044 EKLLKVIKRF

-1079 LDQGNLVK
+1079 LDNGQLVKSK

>member
-1 MPKAKKT
+1 MPKSTTKT
-8 DLKADI
+8 VKSVKNWQKTPKEKSDSSHFFDQ
-14 LNSPIGSQNLALSEE
+14 GSL
-29 EIVFQGIRTHNLKD
+29 VFEWIRVNNLKN

-55 ITWVSGSGKSSLA
+55 ITWVSWSGKSSLA
-68 FETIYKEGQYRY
+68 FQTIYKEGQYRY

-94 GDRPEID
+94 WDRPEID

-114 NKRSGNSR
+114 NKRVWNSR

-131 DDYIRLLFAKLGD
+131 DDYIRILFAKLGD
-144 TYCYHCGAK
+144 TYCWNCGSK
-153 IEPKTIDQIM
+153 IKPQTVDQILHTM
-163 DTIKT
+163 KEL
-168 DYQGQKIY
+168 YSNQRIY
-176 LLKESGKFSEKSE
+176 LLKDSWSFSTKAD
-189 LLKFVKNNKQKVE
+189 LLKFVKTNKQKVE
-202 KGWGFTRYLLLS
+202 KGGGFTRYLLVS
-214 QNPEKQDPIEYF
+214 QNPEKADPIEYF
-226 YLEEPNIPESYFPL
+226 YLEDPQIPTDYFPIN
-240 QSYGIFDRLTL
+240 SYGIFDRVTL
-251 EEQKLG
+251 EEQKVW

-263 IKILAETKK
+263 IKILSETKK
-272 FWIYSTESSKELEN
+272 FGVYLAEKNTTNEP
-286 QTSEKQVSSDFW
+286 TSQKQVEANFW
-298 ANIEISAKKK
+298 AGIEITQAKKSK
-308 KKTDSSTPM
+308 KADSKADGQEITQWTR
-317 SESKVKPVIQR
+317 IQR

-359 PHCLGLGEILQV
+359 SHCLGIWEILQV
-371 EYDKIIDPQ
+371 DYNKVIDPA
-380 SPLLEA
+380 SPLIDA
-386 ILPWRESNLGQSVL
+386 ILPWRDSNLGQWVL

-405 KYSMDGEKKRADQP
+405 KYSMDPEKKRAEQP
-419 EWFLNVIIEGD
+419 ERFLNVIIEGD
-430 DELLRVNSWGKR
+430 QELLRINTWGKY
-442 TSIKYHGIE
+442 TSIKYNGIE

-456 QYAKGLLTVDFQAM
+456 QYVKGLLTVDFQAM
-470 LSMKSCPHCFG
+470 LNMKTCPHCFG

-491 FLCLNMDCH
+491 FL
-500 CERGTTEAIQKTTK
+500 TIK
-514 KLKKTDETVKN
+514 KQDIEKKSDFSNLLPT
-525 EDSGLVC
+525 
-532 FARKEGVE
+532 
-540 ALIPSLF
+540 LF
-547 INQEGLPFARPAD
+547 TQQEGLPFAQPED
-560 EQLLKVNIRDLQ
+560 QDLIKFNIRDLQ
-572 RMELN
+572 KIELN
-577 HLISF
+577 ELI
-582 LDLFKQAS
+582 
-590 NKPWNLLDRI
+590 NLLELYKSTSEKPINLLERI

-621 KRGVDTISG
+621 TRGVDTLSG
-630 GEIQRLRLAKQLGNK
+630 GEIQRLRLAKQLWNK

-659 LDTWEIKKAIASI
+659 LDTWEIKKAIVSI
-672 QKLKAMGNTIIVVEH
+672 NKLKEMGNTIIVVEH
-687 NEEFIKASDWVVEI
+687 NEEFIRASDRIVEI
-701 GPGAGDFGGELIF
+701 WPWAWDFGWELIF
-714 NGSYEDFLQAKTLT
+714 NGSYEEFTKTRTLT
-728 SDYITGKKKVKV
+728 SDFITWKRKVSIDFSHTPSKKRV
-740 DFEHSPSHDR
+740 DIR
-750 VQIKHASK
+750 KASK
-758 YNLKNIDVKLN
+758 FNLKNIDVKFN

-774 VITGPSGAGKTTLM
+774 VITWPSGAGKTTLM
-788 YTTLYRFLNDKQKFV
+788 YTTLFRFLNDRQKFV

-816 SWEEILAAPVMRA
+816 TWEEILAAPVMRA
-829 EEYAHFENLALQ
+829 EEYAHFENLALH
-841 EFYQDIG
+841 EYYQDIW
-848 VEKITGHEQIKN
+848 VERVTGQEEIKN

-877 ATFVSVFDKIR
+877 ATFVNVFDKIR
-888 LLYAGTTEAKYLG
+888 LLYAGTSDAKYLG
-901 FTNSHFSFNSEKGA
+901 FNNSHFSFNSDRGA

-945 RYKPEILAITW
+945 RYKPEILWITW

-961 SQILDMYIYEAL
+961 SQVLDMYIDEAL
-973 DFFHEMDHIKQELEL
+973 DFFSEMDHIKQELEL

-1017 KHLLKEYRG
+1017 KHLLKEYRW

-1044 ERLLKVLKRF
+1044 EKLLKVIKRF

-1079 LDQGNLVK
+1079 LDNGQLVKSK

>member
-1 MPKAKKT
+1 MPKSTTKTVKSAKISQKT
-8 DLKADI
+8 QKEKSDFSHFFDQ
-14 LNSPIGSQNLALSEE
+14 GSL
-29 EIVFQGIRTHNLKD
+29 VFEWIRVNNLKN

-55 ITWVSGSGKSSLA
+55 ITWVSWSGKSSLA
-68 FETIYKEGQYRY
+68 FQTIYKEGQYRY

-94 GDRPEID
+94 WDRPEID

-114 NKRSGNSR
+114 NKRVWNSR

-144 TYCYHCGAK
+144 TYCWNCGSK
-153 IEPKTIDQIM
+153 IKPQTVDQILHTM
-163 DTIKT
+163 KEL
-168 DYQGQKIY
+168 YSNQRIY
-176 LLKESGKFSEKSE
+176 LLKESWSFSTKAD
-189 LLKFVKNNKQKVE
+189 LLKFVKTNKQKVE
-202 KGWGFTRYLLLS
+202 KGGGFTRYLLVS
-214 QNPEKQDPIEYF
+214 QNPEKTDPIEYF
-226 YLEEPNIPESYFPL
+226 YLEDPQIPTDYFPIN
-240 QSYGIFDRLTL
+240 SYGIFDRVTL
-251 EEQKLG
+251 EEQKVW

-263 IKILAETKK
+263 IKILSETKK
-272 FWIYSTESSKELEN
+272 FGVYLAEKNTTNEP
-286 QTSEKQVSSDFW
+286 TSQKQVEANFW
-298 ANIEISAKKK
+298 AGIEITQAKKSK
-308 KKTDSSTPM
+308 KADSKADGQEITQWTR
-317 SESKVKPVIQR
+317 IQR

-359 PHCLGLGEILQV
+359 SHCLGIWEILQV
-371 EYDKIIDPQ
+371 DYNKVIDPA
-380 SPLLEA
+380 SPLIDA
-386 ILPWRESNLGQSVL
+386 ILPWRDSNLGQWIL

-405 KYSMDGEKKRADQP
+405 KYSMDPEKKRAEQP
-419 EWFLNVIIEGD
+419 ERFLNVVIEGD
-430 DELLRVNSWGKR
+430 QELLRINTWGKY
-442 TSIKYHGIE
+442 TSIKYNGIE

-456 QYAKGLLTVDFQAM
+456 QYVKGLLTVDFQAM
-470 LSMKSCPHCFG
+470 LNMKTCPHCFG

-491 FLCLNMDCH
+491 FL
-500 CERGTTEAIQKTTK
+500 TIK
-514 KLKKTDETVKN
+514 KQDIEKKSDFSNLLPT
-525 EDSGLVC
+525 
-532 FARKEGVE
+532 
-540 ALIPSLF
+540 LF
-547 INQEGLPFARPAD
+547 TQQEGLPFAQPED
-560 EQLLKVNIRDLQ
+560 QDLIKFNIRDLQ
-572 RMELN
+572 KIELN
-577 HLISF
+577 ELI
-582 LDLFKQAS
+582 
-590 NKPWNLLDRI
+590 NLLELYKSTSEKPINLLERI

-621 KRGVDTISG
+621 TRGVDTLSG
-630 GEIQRLRLAKQLGNK
+630 GEIQRLRLAKQLWNK

-659 LDTWEIKKAIASI
+659 LDTWEIKKAIVSI
-672 QKLKAMGNTIIVVEH
+672 NKLKEMGNTIIVVEH
-687 NEEFIKASDWVVEI
+687 NEEFIRASDRIVEI
-701 GPGAGDFGGELIF
+701 WPWAWDFGWELIF
-714 NGSYEDFLQAKTLT
+714 NGSYEEFTKTRTLT
-728 SDYITGKKKVKV
+728 SDFITWKRKVSIDFSHTPSKKRV
-740 DFEHSPSHDR
+740 DIR
-750 VQIKHASK
+750 KASK
-758 YNLKNIDVKLN
+758 FNLKNIDVKFN

-774 VITGPSGAGKTTLM
+774 VITWPSGAGKTTLM
-788 YTTLYRFLNDKQKFV
+788 YTTLFRFLNDRQKFV

-816 SWEEILAAPVMRA
+816 TWEEILAAPVMRA

-841 EFYQDIG
+841 EFYQDIW
-848 VEKITGHEQIKN
+848 VERVTGQEEIKN

-877 ATFVSVFDKIR
+877 ATFVNVFDKIR
-888 LLYAGTTEAKYLG
+888 LLYAGTSDAKYLG
-901 FTNSHFSFNSEKGA
+901 FNNSHFSFNSDKGA

-945 RYKPEILAITW
+945 RYKPEILWITW

-961 SQILDMYIYEAL
+961 SQVLDMYIDEAL
-973 DFFHEMDHIKQELEL
+973 DFFSEMDHIKQELEL

-1017 KHLLKEYRG
+1017 KHLLKEYRW

-1044 ERLLKVLKRF
+1044 EKLLKVIKRF

-1079 LDQGNLVK
+1079 LDNGQLVKSK

>member
-1 MPKAKKT
+1 MPKSTTKT
-8 DLKADI
+8 VKSTKT
-14 LNSPIGSQNLALSEE
+14 SPKIQKEKSDFSHFFDQGSL
-29 EIVFQGIRTHNLKD
+29 VFEGIRVNNLKN

-55 ITWVSGSGKSSLA
+55 ITWVSWSGKSSLA
-68 FETIYKEGQYRY
+68 FQTIYKEGQYRY

-94 GDRPEID
+94 WDRPEID

-114 NKRSGNSR
+114 NKRVWNSR

-144 TYCYHCGAK
+144 TYCWNCGSK
-153 IEPKTIDQIM
+153 IKPQTVDQILHTM
-163 DTIKT
+163 KEL
-168 DYQGQKIY
+168 YSNQRIY
-176 LLKESGKFSEKSE
+176 LLKESWSFSTKAD
-189 LLKFVKNNKQKVE
+189 LLKFVKTNKQKVE
-202 KGWGFTRYLLLS
+202 KGGGFTRYLLVS
-214 QNPEKQDPIEYF
+214 QNPEKADPIEYF
-226 YLEEPNIPESYFPL
+226 YLEDPQIPTDYFPIN
-240 QSYGIFDRLTL
+240 SYGIFDRVTL
-251 EEQKLG
+251 EEQKVW

-263 IKILAETKK
+263 IKILSETKK
-272 FWIYSTESSKELEN
+272 FGVYLAEKNTTNEP
-286 QTSEKQVSSDFW
+286 TSQKQVEANFW
-298 ANIEISAKKK
+298 AGIEITQAKKSK
-308 KKTDSSTPM
+308 KADSKADGQEINQWTR
-317 SESKVKPVIQR
+317 IQR

-359 PHCLGLGEILQV
+359 SHCLGIWEILQV
-371 EYDKIIDPQ
+371 DYNKVIDPA
-380 SPLLEA
+380 SPLIDA
-386 ILPWRESNLGQSVL
+386 ILPWRDSNLGQWVL

-405 KYSMDGEKKRADQP
+405 KYSMDPEKKRAEQP
-419 EWFLNVIIEGD
+419 ERFLNVVIEGD
-430 DELLRVNSWGKR
+430 QELLRINTWGKY
-442 TSIKYHGIE
+442 TSIKYNGIE

-456 QYAKGLLTVDFQAM
+456 QYVKGLLTVDFQAM
-470 LSMKSCPHCFG
+470 LNMKTCPHCFG

-491 FLCLNMDCH
+491 FL
-500 CERGTTEAIQKTTK
+500 TIK
-514 KLKKTDETVKN
+514 KQDIEKKSDFSNLLPT
-525 EDSGLVC
+525 
-532 FARKEGVE
+532 
-540 ALIPSLF
+540 LF
-547 INQEGLPFARPAD
+547 TQQEGLPFAQPED
-560 EQLLKVNIRDLQ
+560 QDLIKFNIRDLQ
-572 RMELN
+572 KIELN
-577 HLISF
+577 ELI
-582 LDLFKQAS
+582 
-590 NKPWNLLDRI
+590 NLLELYKSTSEKPINLLERI

-621 KRGVDTISG
+621 TRGVDTLSG
-630 GEIQRLRLAKQLGNK
+630 GEIQRLRLAKQLWNK

-659 LDTWEIKKAIASI
+659 LDTWEIKKAIVSI
-672 QKLKAMGNTIIVVEH
+672 NKLKEMGNTIIVVEH
-687 NEEFIKASDWVVEI
+687 NEEFIRASDRIVEI
-701 GPGAGDFGGELIF
+701 WPWAWDFGWELIF
-714 NGSYEDFLQAKTLT
+714 NGSYEEFTKTRTLT
-728 SDYITGKKKVKV
+728 SDFITWKRKVSIDFSHTPSKKRV
-740 DFEHSPSHDR
+740 DIR
-750 VQIKHASK
+750 KASK
-758 YNLKNIDVKLN
+758 FNLKNIDVKFN

-774 VITGPSGAGKTTLM
+774 VITWPSGAGKTTLM
-788 YTTLYRFLNDKQKFV
+788 YTTLFRFLNDRQKFV

-816 SWEEILAAPVMRA
+816 TWEEILAAPVMRA
-829 EEYAHFENLALQ
+829 EEYTHFENLALQ
-841 EFYQDIG
+841 EFYQDIW
-848 VEKITGHEQIKN
+848 VERVTGQEEIKN

-877 ATFVSVFDKIR
+877 ATFVNVFDKIR
-888 LLYAGTTEAKYLG
+888 LLYAGTSDAKYLG
-901 FTNSHFSFNSEKGA
+901 FNNSHFSFNSDKGA

-945 RYKPEILAITW
+945 RYKPEILWITW

-961 SQILDMYIYEAL
+961 SQVLDMYIDEAL
-973 DFFHEMDHIKQELEL
+973 DFFSEMDHIKQELEL

-1017 KHLLKEYRG
+1017 KHLLKEYRW

-1044 ERLLKVLKRF
+1044 EKLLKVIKRF
-1054 LEKGDTILMI
+1054 LKKGDTILMI

-1079 LDQGNLVK
+1079 LDNGQLVKSK

>member
-1 MPKAKKT
+1 MPKSTTKTVKSAKTSQKT
-8 DLKADI
+8 QKEKSDSSHFFDQ
-14 LNSPIGSQNLALSEE
+14 GSL
-29 EIVFQGIRTHNLKD
+29 VFEWIRVNNLKN

-55 ITWVSGSGKSSLA
+55 ITWVSWSGKSSLA
-68 FETIYKEGQYRY
+68 FQTIYKEGQYRY

-94 GDRPEID
+94 WDRPEID

-114 NKRSGNSR
+114 NKRVWNSR

-144 TYCYHCGAK
+144 TYCWNCGSK
-153 IEPKTIDQIM
+153 IKPQTVDQILHTM
-163 DTIKT
+163 KEL
-168 DYQGQKIY
+168 YNNQRIY
-176 LLKESGKFSEKSE
+176 LLKESWSFSTKAD
-189 LLKFVKNNKQKVE
+189 LLKFVKTNKQKVE
-202 KGWGFTRYLLLS
+202 KGGGFTRYLLVS
-214 QNPEKQDPIEYF
+214 QNPEKADPIEYF
-226 YLEEPNIPESYFPL
+226 YLEDPQIPTDYFPIN
-240 QSYGIFDRLTL
+240 SYGIFDRVTL
-251 EEQKLG
+251 EEQKVW

-263 IKILAETKK
+263 IKILSETKK
-272 FWIYSTESSKELEN
+272 FGVYLAEKSTTNEP
-286 QTSEKQVSSDFW
+286 TSQKQVEANFW
-298 ANIEISAKKK
+298 AGIEITQAKKSK
-308 KKTDSSTPM
+308 KADSKADGQEITQWAR
-317 SESKVKPVIQR
+317 IQR

-359 PHCLGLGEILQV
+359 SHCLGIWEILQV
-371 EYDKIIDPQ
+371 DYNKVIDPA
-380 SPLLEA
+380 SPLIDA
-386 ILPWRESNLGQSVL
+386 ILPWRDSNLGQWVL

-405 KYSMDGEKKRADQP
+405 KYSMDPEKKRAEQP
-419 EWFLNVIIEGD
+419 ERFLNVVIEGD
-430 DELLRVNSWGKR
+430 QELLRINTWGKY
-442 TSIKYHGIE
+442 TSIKYNGIE

-456 QYAKGLLTVDFQAM
+456 QYVKGLLTVDFQAM
-470 LSMKSCPHCFG
+470 LNMKTCPHCFG

-491 FLCLNMDCH
+491 FL
-500 CERGTTEAIQKTTK
+500 TIK
-514 KLKKTDETVKN
+514 KQDIEKKSDFSNLLPT
-525 EDSGLVC
+525 
-532 FARKEGVE
+532 
-540 ALIPSLF
+540 LF
-547 INQEGLPFARPAD
+547 TQQEGLPFAQPED
-560 EQLLKVNIRDLQ
+560 QDLIKFNIRDLQ
-572 RMELN
+572 KIELN
-577 HLISF
+577 ELI
-582 LDLFKQAS
+582 
-590 NKPWNLLDRI
+590 NLLELYKSTSEKPINLLERI

-621 KRGVDTISG
+621 TRGVDTLSG
-630 GEIQRLRLAKQLGNK
+630 GEIQRLRLAKQLWNK

-659 LDTWEIKKAIASI
+659 LDTWEIKKAIVSI
-672 QKLKAMGNTIIVVEH
+672 NKLKEMGNTIIVVEH
-687 NEEFIKASDWVVEI
+687 NEEFIRASDRIVEI
-701 GPGAGDFGGELIF
+701 WPWAWDFGWELIF
-714 NGSYEDFLQAKTLT
+714 NGSYEEFTKTRTLT
-728 SDYITGKKKVKV
+728 SDFITWKRKVSIDFSHTPSKKRV
-740 DFEHSPSHDR
+740 DIR
-750 VQIKHASK
+750 KASK
-758 YNLKNIDVKLN
+758 FNLKNIDVKFN

-774 VITGPSGAGKTTLM
+774 VITWPSGAGKTTLM
-788 YTTLYRFLNDKQKFV
+788 YTTLFRFLNDRQKFV

-816 SWEEILAAPVMRA
+816 TWEEILAAPVMRA

-841 EFYQDIG
+841 EFYQDIW
-848 VEKITGHEQIKN
+848 VERVTGQEEIKN

-877 ATFVSVFDKIR
+877 ATFVNVFDKIR
-888 LLYAGTTEAKYLG
+888 LLYAGTSDAKYLG
-901 FTNSHFSFNSEKGA
+901 FNNSHFSFNSDKGA

-945 RYKPEILAITW
+945 RYKPEILWITW

-961 SQILDMYIYEAL
+961 SQVLDMYIDEAL
-973 DFFHEMDHIKQELEL
+973 DFFSEMDHIKQELEL

-1017 KHLLKEYRG
+1017 KHLLKEYRW

-1044 ERLLKVLKRF
+1044 EKLLKVIKRF

-1079 LDQGNLVK
+1079 LDNGQLVKSK

>member
-1 MPKAKKT
+1 MPKSTTKT
-8 DLKADI
+8 VKSTKT
-14 LNSPIGSQNLALSEE
+14 SPKIQKEKSDFSHFFDQGSL
-29 EIVFQGIRTHNLKD
+29 VFEGIRVNNLKN

-55 ITWVSGSGKSSLA
+55 ITWVSWSGKSSLA
-68 FETIYKEGQYRY
+68 FQTIYKEGQYRY

-94 GDRPEID
+94 WDRPEID

-114 NKRSGNSR
+114 NKRVWNSR

-144 TYCYHCGAK
+144 TYCWNCGSK
-153 IEPKTIDQIM
+153 IKPQTVDQILHTM
-163 DTIKT
+163 KEL
-168 DYQGQKIY
+168 YSNQRIY
-176 LLKESGKFSEKSE
+176 LLKESWSFSTKAD
-189 LLKFVKNNKQKVE
+189 LLKFVKTNKQKVE
-202 KGWGFTRYLLLS
+202 KGGGFTRYLLVS
-214 QNPEKQDPIEYF
+214 QNPEKADPIEYF
-226 YLEEPNIPESYFPL
+226 YLEDPQIPTDYFPIN
-240 QSYGIFDRLTL
+240 SYGIFDRVTL
-251 EEQKLG
+251 EEQKVW

-263 IKILAETKK
+263 IKILSETKK
-272 FWIYSTESSKELEN
+272 FGVYLAEKNTTNEP
-286 QTSEKQVSSDFW
+286 TSQKQVEANFW
-298 ANIEISAKKK
+298 AGIEITQAKKSK
-308 KKTDSSTPM
+308 KADSKADGQEINQWTR
-317 SESKVKPVIQR
+317 IQR

-359 PHCLGLGEILQV
+359 SHCLGIWEILQV
-371 EYDKIIDPQ
+371 DYNKVIDPA
-380 SPLLEA
+380 SPLIDA
-386 ILPWRESNLGQSVL
+386 ILPWRDSNLGQWVL

-405 KYSMDGEKKRADQP
+405 KYSMDPEKKRAEQP
-419 EWFLNVIIEGD
+419 ERFLNVVIEGD
-430 DELLRVNSWGKR
+430 QELLRINTWGKY
-442 TSIKYHGIE
+442 TSIKYNGIE

-456 QYAKGLLTVDFQAM
+456 QYVKGLLTVDFQAM
-470 LSMKSCPHCFG
+470 LNMKTCPHCFG

-491 FLCLNMDCH
+491 FL
-500 CERGTTEAIQKTTK
+500 TIK
-514 KLKKTDETVKN
+514 KQDFEKKSDFSNLLPT
-525 EDSGLVC
+525 
-532 FARKEGVE
+532 
-540 ALIPSLF
+540 LF
-547 INQEGLPFARPAD
+547 TQQEGLPFAQPED
-560 EQLLKVNIRDLQ
+560 QDLIKFNIRDLQ
-572 RMELN
+572 KIELN
-577 HLISF
+577 ELI
-582 LDLFKQAS
+582 
-590 NKPWNLLDRI
+590 NLLELYKSTSEKPINLLERI

-621 KRGVDTISG
+621 TRGVDTLSG
-630 GEIQRLRLAKQLGNK
+630 GEIQRLRLAKQLWNK

-659 LDTWEIKKAIASI
+659 LDTWEIKKAIVSI
-672 QKLKAMGNTIIVVEH
+672 NKLKEMGNTIIVVEH
-687 NEEFIKASDWVVEI
+687 NEEFIRASDRIVEI
-701 GPGAGDFGGELIF
+701 WPWAWDFGWELIF
-714 NGSYEDFLQAKTLT
+714 NGSYEEFTKTRTLT
-728 SDYITGKKKVKV
+728 SDFITWKRKVSIDFSHTPSKKRV
-740 DFEHSPSHDR
+740 DIR
-750 VQIKHASK
+750 KASK
-758 YNLKNIDVKLN
+758 FNLKNIDVKFN

-774 VITGPSGAGKTTLM
+774 VITWPSGAGKTTLM
-788 YTTLYRFLNDKQKFV
+788 YTTLFRFLNDRQKFV

-816 SWEEILAAPVMRA
+816 TWEEILAAPVMRA
-829 EEYAHFENLALQ
+829 EEYTHFENLALQ
-841 EFYQDIG
+841 EFYQDIW
-848 VEKITGHEQIKN
+848 VERVTGQEEIKN

-877 ATFVSVFDKIR
+877 ATFVNVFDKIR
-888 LLYAGTTEAKYLG
+888 LLYAGTSDAKYLG
-901 FTNSHFSFNSEKGA
+901 FNNSHFSFNSDKGA

-945 RYKPEILAITW
+945 RYKPEILWITW

-961 SQILDMYIYEAL
+961 SQVLDMYIDEAL
-973 DFFHEMDHIKQELEL
+973 DFFSEMDHIKQELEL

-1017 KHLLKEYRG
+1017 KHLLKEYRW

-1044 ERLLKVLKRF
+1044 EKLLKVIKRF

-1079 LDQGNLVK
+1079 LDNGQLVKSK

>member
-1 MPKAKKT
+1 MPKSTTKT
-8 DLKADI
+8 VKSVKNWQKTPKEKSDSSHFFDQ
-14 LNSPIGSQNLALSEE
+14 GSL
-29 EIVFQGIRTHNLKD
+29 VFEWIRVNNLKN

-55 ITWVSGSGKSSLA
+55 ITWVSWSGKSSLA
-68 FETIYKEGQYRY
+68 FQTIYKEGQYRY

-94 GDRPEID
+94 WDRPEID

-114 NKRSGNSR
+114 NKRVWNSR

-144 TYCYHCGAK
+144 TYCWNCGSK
-153 IEPKTIDQIM
+153 IKPQTVDQILHTM
-163 DTIKT
+163 KEL
-168 DYQGQKIY
+168 YSNQRIY
-176 LLKESGKFSEKSE
+176 LLKESWSFSTKSD
-189 LLKFVKNNKQKVE
+189 LLKFVKTNKQKVE
-202 KGWGFTRYLLLS
+202 KGGGFTRYLLVS
-214 QNPEKQDPIEYF
+214 QNPEKADPIEYF
-226 YLEEPNIPESYFPL
+226 YLEDPQIPTDYFPIN
-240 QSYGIFDRLTL
+240 SYGIFDRVTL
-251 EEQKLG
+251 EEQKAW

-263 IKILAETKK
+263 IKILSETKK
-272 FWIYSTESSKELEN
+272 FGVYLAEKNTTNEP
-286 QTSEKQVSSDFW
+286 TSQKQVEANFW
-298 ANIEISAKKK
+298 AGIEITQAKKSK
-308 KKTDSSTPM
+308 KADSKADGQEILQWTR
-317 SESKVKPVIQR
+317 IQR

-359 PHCLGLGEILQV
+359 SHCLGIWEILQV
-371 EYDKIIDPQ
+371 DYNKVIDPA
-380 SPLLEA
+380 SPLIDA
-386 ILPWRESNLGQSVL
+386 ILPWRDSNLGQWVL

-405 KYSMDGEKKRADQP
+405 KYSMDPEKKRAEQP
-419 EWFLNVIIEGD
+419 ERFLNVVIEGD
-430 DELLRVNSWGKR
+430 QELLRINTWGKY
-442 TSIKYHGIE
+442 TSIKYNGIE

-456 QYAKGLLTVDFQAM
+456 QYVKGLLTVDFQAM
-470 LSMKSCPHCFG
+470 LNMKTCPHCFG

-491 FLCLNMDCH
+491 FL
-500 CERGTTEAIQKTTK
+500 TIK
-514 KLKKTDETVKN
+514 KQDIEKKSDFSNLLPT
-525 EDSGLVC
+525 
-532 FARKEGVE
+532 
-540 ALIPSLF
+540 LF
-547 INQEGLPFARPAD
+547 TQQEGLPFAQPED
-560 EQLLKVNIRDLQ
+560 QDLIKFNIRDLQ
-572 RMELN
+572 KIELN
-577 HLISF
+577 ELI
-582 LDLFKQAS
+582 
-590 NKPWNLLDRI
+590 NLLELYKSTSEKPINLLERI

-621 KRGVDTISG
+621 TRGVDTLSG
-630 GEIQRLRLAKQLGNK
+630 GEIQRLRLAKQLWNK

-659 LDTWEIKKAIASI
+659 LDTWEIKKAIVSI
-672 QKLKAMGNTIIVVEH
+672 NKLKEMGNTIIVVEH
-687 NEEFIKASDWVVEI
+687 NEEFIRASDRIVEI
-701 GPGAGDFGGELIF
+701 WPWAWDFGWELIF
-714 NGSYEDFLQAKTLT
+714 NGSYEEFTKTRTLT
-728 SDYITGKKKVKV
+728 SDFITWKRKVSIDFSHTPSKKRV
-740 DFEHSPSHDR
+740 DIR
-750 VQIKHASK
+750 KASK
-758 YNLKNIDVKLN
+758 FNLKNIDVKFN

-774 VITGPSGAGKTTLM
+774 VITWPSGAGKTTLM
-788 YTTLYRFLNDKQKFV
+788 YTTLFRFLNDRQKFV

-816 SWEEILAAPVMRA
+816 TWEEILAAPVMRA

-841 EFYQDIG
+841 EFYQDIW
-848 VEKITGHEQIKN
+848 VERVTGQEEIKN

-877 ATFVSVFDKIR
+877 ATFINVFDKIR
-888 LLYAGTTEAKYLG
+888 LLYAGTSDAKYLG
-901 FTNSHFSFNSEKGA
+901 FNNSHFSFNSDKGA

-945 RYKPEILAITW
+945 RYKPEILWITW

-961 SQILDMYIYEAL
+961 SQVLDMYIDEAL
-973 DFFHEMDHIKQELEL
+973 DFFSEMDHIKQELEL

-1017 KHLLKEYRG
+1017 KHLLKEYRW

-1044 ERLLKVLKRF
+1044 EKLLKVIKRF

-1079 LDQGNLVK
+1079 LDNGQLVKSK

>member
-1 MPKAKKT
+1 MPKSTTKT
-8 DLKADI
+8 VKSTKT
-14 LNSPIGSQNLALSEE
+14 SPKTQKEKSDSSHFFDQGSL
-29 EIVFQGIRTHNLKD
+29 VFEWIRVNNLKN

-55 ITWVSGSGKSSLA
+55 ITWVSWSGKSSLA
-68 FETIYKEGQYRY
+68 FQTIYKEGQYRY

-94 GDRPEID
+94 WDRPEID

-114 NKRSGNSR
+114 NKRVWNSR

-144 TYCYHCGAK
+144 TYCWNCGSK
-153 IEPKTIDQIM
+153 IKPQTVDQILHTM
-163 DTIKT
+163 KEL
-168 DYQGQKIY
+168 YSNQRIY
-176 LLKESGKFSEKSE
+176 LLKESWSFSTKAD
-189 LLKFVKNNKQKVE
+189 LLKFVKTNKQKVE
-202 KGWGFTRYLLLS
+202 KGGGFTRYLLVS
-214 QNPEKQDPIEYF
+214 QNPEKADPIEYF
-226 YLEEPNIPESYFPL
+226 YLEDPQIPTDYFPIN
-240 QSYGIFDRLTL
+240 SYGIFDRVTL
-251 EEQKLG
+251 EEQKVW

-263 IKILAETKK
+263 IKILSETKK
-272 FWIYSTESSKELEN
+272 FGVYLAEKNTTNEP
-286 QTSEKQVSSDFW
+286 TSQKQVEANFW
-298 ANIEISAKKK
+298 AGIEITQAKKSK
-308 KKTDSSTPM
+308 KADSKADGQEILQWTR
-317 SESKVKPVIQR
+317 IQR

-359 PHCLGLGEILQV
+359 SHCLGIWEILQV
-371 EYDKIIDPQ
+371 DYNKVIDPA
-380 SPLLEA
+380 SPLIDA
-386 ILPWRESNLGQSVL
+386 ILPWRDSNLGQWVL

-405 KYSMDGEKKRADQP
+405 KYSMDPEKKRAEQP
-419 EWFLNVIIEGD
+419 ERFLNVVIEGD
-430 DELLRVNSWGKR
+430 QELLRINTWGKY
-442 TSIKYHGIE
+442 TSIKYNGIE

-456 QYAKGLLTVDFQAM
+456 QYVKGLLTVDFQAM
-470 LSMKSCPHCFG
+470 LNMKTCPHCFG

-491 FLCLNMDCH
+491 FL
-500 CERGTTEAIQKTTK
+500 TIK
-514 KLKKTDETVKN
+514 KQDIEKKSDFSNLLPT
-525 EDSGLVC
+525 
-532 FARKEGVE
+532 
-540 ALIPSLF
+540 LF
-547 INQEGLPFARPAD
+547 TQQEGLPFAQPED
-560 EQLLKVNIRDLQ
+560 QDLIKFNIRDLQ
-572 RMELN
+572 KIELN
-577 HLISF
+577 ELI
-582 LDLFKQAS
+582 
-590 NKPWNLLDRI
+590 NLLELYKSTSEKPINLLERI

-621 KRGVDTISG
+621 TRGVDTLSG
-630 GEIQRLRLAKQLGNK
+630 GEIQRLRLAKQLWNK

-659 LDTWEIKKAIASI
+659 LDTWEIKKAIVSI
-672 QKLKAMGNTIIVVEH
+672 NKLKEMGNTIIVVEH
-687 NEEFIKASDWVVEI
+687 NEEFIRASDRIVEI
-701 GPGAGDFGGELIF
+701 WPWAWDFGWELIF
-714 NGSYEDFLQAKTLT
+714 NGSYEEFTKTRTLT
-728 SDYITGKKKVKV
+728 SDFITWKRKVSIDFSHTPSKKRV
-740 DFEHSPSHDR
+740 DIR
-750 VQIKHASK
+750 KASK
-758 YNLKNIDVKLN
+758 FNLKNIDVKFN

-774 VITGPSGAGKTTLM
+774 VITWPSGAGKTTLM
-788 YTTLYRFLNDKQKFV
+788 YTTLFRFLNDRQKFV

-816 SWEEILAAPVMRA
+816 TWEEILAAPVMRA

-841 EFYQDIG
+841 EFYQDIW
-848 VEKITGHEQIKN
+848 VERVTGQEEIKN

-877 ATFVSVFDKIR
+877 ATFVNVFDKIR
-888 LLYAGTTEAKYLG
+888 LLYAGTSDAKYLG
-901 FTNSHFSFNSEKGA
+901 FNNSHFSFNSDKGA

-945 RYKPEILAITW
+945 RYKPEILWITW

-961 SQILDMYIYEAL
+961 SQVLDMYIDEAL
-973 DFFHEMDHIKQELEL
+973 DFFSEMDHIKQELEL

-1017 KHLLKEYRG
+1017 KHLLKEYRW

-1044 ERLLKVLKRF
+1044 EKLLKVIKRF

-1079 LDQGNLVK
+1079 LDNGQLVKSK

>member
-1 MPKAKKT
+1 MPKSTTKT
-8 DLKADI
+8 VKSEKTSQKTQKEKSDSSHFFDQ
-14 LNSPIGSQNLALSEE
+14 GSL
-29 EIVFQGIRTHNLKD
+29 VFEWIRVNNLKN

-55 ITWVSGSGKSSLA
+55 ITWVSWSGKSSLA
-68 FETIYKEGQYRY
+68 FQTIYKEGQYRY

-94 GDRPEID
+94 WDRPEID

-114 NKRSGNSR
+114 NKRVWNSR

-144 TYCYHCGAK
+144 TYCWNCGSK
-153 IEPKTIDQIM
+153 IKPQTVDQILHTM
-163 DTIKT
+163 KEL
-168 DYQGQKIY
+168 YSNQRIY
-176 LLKESGKFSEKSE
+176 LLKESWSFSTKAD
-189 LLKFVKNNKQKVE
+189 LLKFVKTNKQKVE
-202 KGWGFTRYLLLS
+202 KGGGFTRYLLVS
-214 QNPEKQDPIEYF
+214 QNPEKADPIEYF
-226 YLEEPNIPESYFPL
+226 YLEDPQIPTDYFPIN
-240 QSYGIFDRLTL
+240 SYGIFDRVTL
-251 EEQKLG
+251 EEQKVW

-263 IKILAETKK
+263 IKILSETKK
-272 FWIYSTESSKELEN
+272 FGVYLAEKNTTNEP
-286 QTSEKQVSSDFW
+286 TSQKQVEANFW
-298 ANIEISAKKK
+298 AGIEITQAKKSK
-308 KKTDSSTPM
+308 KADSKADGQGITQWTR
-317 SESKVKPVIQR
+317 IQR

-359 PHCLGLGEILQV
+359 SHCLGIWEILQV
-371 EYDKIIDPQ
+371 DYNKVIDPA
-380 SPLLEA
+380 SPLIDA
-386 ILPWRESNLGQSVL
+386 ILPWRDSNLGQWVL

-405 KYSMDGEKKRADQP
+405 KYSMDPEKKRAEQP
-419 EWFLNVIIEGD
+419 ERFLNVVVEGD
-430 DELLRVNSWGKR
+430 QELLRINTWGKY
-442 TSIKYHGIE
+442 TSIKYNGIE

-456 QYAKGLLTVDFQAM
+456 QYVKGLLTVDFQAM
-470 LSMKSCPHCFG
+470 LNMKTCPHCFG

-491 FLCLNMDCH
+491 FL
-500 CERGTTEAIQKTTK
+500 TIK
-514 KLKKTDETVKN
+514 KQDIEKKSDFSNLLPT
-525 EDSGLVC
+525 
-532 FARKEGVE
+532 
-540 ALIPSLF
+540 LF
-547 INQEGLPFARPAD
+547 TQQEGLPFAQPED
-560 EQLLKVNIRDLQ
+560 QDLIKFNIRDLQ
-572 RMELN
+572 KIELN
-577 HLISF
+577 ELI
-582 LDLFKQAS
+582 
-590 NKPWNLLDRI
+590 NLLELYKSTSEKPINLLERI

-621 KRGVDTISG
+621 TRGVDTLSG
-630 GEIQRLRLAKQLGNK
+630 GEIQRLRLAKQLWNK

-659 LDTWEIKKAIASI
+659 LDTWEIKKAIVSI
-672 QKLKAMGNTIIVVEH
+672 NKLKEMGNTIIVVEH
-687 NEEFIKASDWVVEI
+687 NEEFIRASDRIVEI
-701 GPGAGDFGGELIF
+701 WPWAWDFGWELIF
-714 NGSYEDFLQAKTLT
+714 NGSYEEFTKTRTLT
-728 SDYITGKKKVKV
+728 SDFITWKRKVSIDFSHTPSKKRV
-740 DFEHSPSHDR
+740 DIR
-750 VQIKHASK
+750 KASK
-758 YNLKNIDVKLN
+758 FNLKNIDVKFN

-774 VITGPSGAGKTTLM
+774 VITWPSGAGKTTLM
-788 YTTLYRFLNDKQKFV
+788 YTTLFRFLNDRQKFV

-816 SWEEILAAPVMRA
+816 TWEEILAAPVMRA

-841 EFYQDIG
+841 EFYQDIW
-848 VEKITGHEQIKN
+848 VERVTGQEEIKN

-877 ATFVSVFDKIR
+877 ATFVNVFDKIR
-888 LLYAGTTEAKYLG
+888 LLYAGTSDAKYLG
-901 FTNSHFSFNSEKGA
+901 FNNSHFSFNSDKGA

-945 RYKPEILAITW
+945 RYKPEILWITW

-961 SQILDMYIYEAL
+961 SQVLDMYIDEAL
-973 DFFHEMDHIKQELEL
+973 DFFSEMDHIKQELEL

-1017 KHLLKEYRG
+1017 KHLLKEYRW

-1044 ERLLKVLKRF
+1044 EKLLKVIKRF

-1079 LDQGNLVK
+1079 LDNGQLVKSK

>member
-1 MPKAKKT
+1 MPKSTTKTVKSAKT
-8 DLKADI
+8 
-14 LNSPIGSQNLALSEE
+14 SPKIQKEKSDSSHFFDQGSL
-29 EIVFQGIRTHNLKD
+29 VFEWIRVNNLKN

-55 ITWVSGSGKSSLA
+55 ITWVSWSGKSSLA
-68 FETIYKEGQYRY
+68 FQTIYKEGQYRY

-94 GDRPEID
+94 WDRPEID

-114 NKRSGNSR
+114 NKRVWNSR

-144 TYCYHCGAK
+144 TYCWNCGSK
-153 IEPKTIDQIM
+153 IKPQTVDQILHTM
-163 DTIKT
+163 KEL
-168 DYQGQKIY
+168 YSNQRIY
-176 LLKESGKFSEKSE
+176 LLKESWSFSTKAD
-189 LLKFVKNNKQKVE
+189 LLKFVKTNKQKVE
-202 KGWGFTRYLLLS
+202 KGGGFTRYLLVS
-214 QNPEKQDPIEYF
+214 QNPEKADPIEYF
-226 YLEEPNIPESYFPL
+226 YLEDPQIPTDYFPIN
-240 QSYGIFDRLTL
+240 SYGIFDRVTL
-251 EEQKLG
+251 EEQKVW

-263 IKILAETKK
+263 IKILSETKK
-272 FWIYSTESSKELEN
+272 FGVYLAEKNTTNEP
-286 QTSEKQVSSDFW
+286 TSQKQVEANFW
-298 ANIEISAKKK
+298 AGIEITQAKKSK
-308 KKTDSSTPM
+308 KADSKADGQEINQWTR
-317 SESKVKPVIQR
+317 IQR

-359 PHCLGLGEILQV
+359 SHCLGIWEILQV
-371 EYDKIIDPQ
+371 DYNKVIDPA
-380 SPLLEA
+380 SPLIDA
-386 ILPWRESNLGQSVL
+386 ILPWRDSNLGQWVL

-405 KYSMDGEKKRADQP
+405 KYSMDPEKKRAEQP
-419 EWFLNVIIEGD
+419 ERFLNVVIEGD
-430 DELLRVNSWGKR
+430 QELLRINTWGKY
-442 TSIKYHGIE
+442 TSIKYNGIE

-456 QYAKGLLTVDFQAM
+456 QYVKGLLTVDFQAM
-470 LSMKSCPHCFG
+470 LNMKTCPHCFG

-491 FLCLNMDCH
+491 FL
-500 CERGTTEAIQKTTK
+500 TIK
-514 KLKKTDETVKN
+514 KQDIEKKSDFSNLLPT
-525 EDSGLVC
+525 
-532 FARKEGVE
+532 
-540 ALIPSLF
+540 LF
-547 INQEGLPFARPAD
+547 TQQEGLPFAQPED
-560 EQLLKVNIRDLQ
+560 QDLTKFNIRDLQ
-572 RMELN
+572 KIELN
-577 HLISF
+577 ELI
-582 LDLFKQAS
+582 
-590 NKPWNLLDRI
+590 NLLELYKSTSEKPINLLERI

-621 KRGVDTISG
+621 TRGVDTLSG
-630 GEIQRLRLAKQLGNK
+630 GEIQRLRLAKQLWNK

-659 LDTWEIKKAIASI
+659 LDTWEIKKAIVSI
-672 QKLKAMGNTIIVVEH
+672 NKLKEMGNTIIVVEH
-687 NEEFIKASDWVVEI
+687 NEEFIRASDRIVEI
-701 GPGAGDFGGELIF
+701 WPWAWDFGWELIF
-714 NGSYEDFLQAKTLT
+714 NGSYEEFTKTRTLT
-728 SDYITGKKKVKV
+728 SDFITWKRKVSIDFSHTPSKKRV
-740 DFEHSPSHDR
+740 DIR
-750 VQIKHASK
+750 KASK
-758 YNLKNIDVKLN
+758 FNLKNIDVKFN

-774 VITGPSGAGKTTLM
+774 VITWPSGAGKTTLM
-788 YTTLYRFLNDKQKFV
+788 YTTLFRFLNDRQKFV

-816 SWEEILAAPVMRA
+816 TWEEILAAPVMRA

-841 EFYQDIG
+841 EFYQDIW
-848 VEKITGHEQIKN
+848 VERVTGQEEIKN

-877 ATFVSVFDKIR
+877 ATFVNVFDKIR
-888 LLYAGTTEAKYLG
+888 LLYAGTSDAKYLG
-901 FTNSHFSFNSEKGA
+901 FNNSHFSFNSDKGA

-945 RYKPEILAITW
+945 RYKPEILWITW

-961 SQILDMYIYEAL
+961 SQVLDMYIDEAL
-973 DFFHEMDHIKQELEL
+973 DFFSEMDHIKQELEL

-1017 KHLLKEYRG
+1017 KHLLKEYRW

-1044 ERLLKVLKRF
+1044 EKLLKVIKRF

-1079 LDQGNLVK
+1079 LDNGQLVKSK

>member
-1 MPKAKKT
+1 MPKSTTKTVKSAKTWPKT
-8 DLKADI
+8 QKEKSDSSHFFDQ
-14 LNSPIGSQNLALSEE
+14 GSL
-29 EIVFQGIRTHNLKD
+29 VFEWIRVNNLKN

-55 ITWVSGSGKSSLA
+55 ITWVSWSGKSSLA
-68 FETIYKEGQYRY
+68 FQTIYKEGQYRY

-94 GDRPEID
+94 WDRPEID

-114 NKRSGNSR
+114 NKRVWNSR

-144 TYCYHCGAK
+144 TYCWNCGSK
-153 IEPKTIDQIM
+153 IKPQTVDQILHTM
-163 DTIKT
+163 KEL
-168 DYQGQKIY
+168 YSNQRIY
-176 LLKESGKFSEKSE
+176 LLKESWSFSTKAD
-189 LLKFVKNNKQKVE
+189 LLKFVKTNKQKVE
-202 KGWGFTRYLLLS
+202 KGGGFTRYLLVS
-214 QNPEKQDPIEYF
+214 QNPEKSDPIEYF
-226 YLEEPNIPESYFPL
+226 YLEDPQIPTDYFPIN
-240 QSYGIFDRLTL
+240 SYGIFDRVTL
-251 EEQKLG
+251 EEQKVW

-263 IKILAETKK
+263 IKILSETKK
-272 FWIYSTESSKELEN
+272 FGVYLAEKNTTNEP
-286 QTSEKQVSSDFW
+286 TSQKQVEANFW
-298 ANIEISAKKK
+298 AGIEITQAKKSK
-308 KKTDSSTPM
+308 KADSKANGQEILQWTR
-317 SESKVKPVIQR
+317 IQR

-359 PHCLGLGEILQV
+359 SHCLGIWEILQV
-371 EYDKIIDPQ
+371 DYNKVIDPA
-380 SPLLEA
+380 SPLIDA
-386 ILPWRESNLGQSVL
+386 ILPWRDSNLGQWIL

-405 KYSMDGEKKRADQP
+405 KYSMDPEKKRAEQP
-419 EWFLNVIIEGD
+419 ERFLNVVIEGD
-430 DELLRVNSWGKR
+430 QELLRINTWGKY
-442 TSIKYHGIE
+442 TSIKYNGIE

-456 QYAKGLLTVDFQAM
+456 QYVKGLLTVDFQAM
-470 LSMKSCPHCFG
+470 LNMKTCPHCFG

-491 FLCLNMDCH
+491 FL
-500 CERGTTEAIQKTTK
+500 TIK
-514 KLKKTDETVKN
+514 KQDIEKKSDFPNLLPT
-525 EDSGLVC
+525 
-532 FARKEGVE
+532 
-540 ALIPSLF
+540 LF
-547 INQEGLPFARPAD
+547 TQQEGLPFAQPED
-560 EQLLKVNIRDLQ
+560 QDLIKFNIRDLQ
-572 RMELN
+572 KIELN
-577 HLISF
+577 ELI
-582 LDLFKQAS
+582 
-590 NKPWNLLDRI
+590 NLLELYKSTSEKPTNLLERI

-621 KRGVDTISG
+621 TRGVDTLSG
-630 GEIQRLRLAKQLGNK
+630 GEIQRLRLAKQLWNK

-659 LDTWEIKKAIASI
+659 LDTWEIKKAIVSI
-672 QKLKAMGNTIIVVEH
+672 NKLKEMGNTIIVVEH
-687 NEEFIKASDWVVEI
+687 NEEFIRASDRIVEI
-701 GPGAGDFGGELIF
+701 WPWAWDFGWELIF
-714 NGSYEDFLQAKTLT
+714 NGSYEEFTKTRTLT
-728 SDYITGKKKVKV
+728 SDFITWKRKVSIDFSHTPSKKRV
-740 DFEHSPSHDR
+740 DIR
-750 VQIKHASK
+750 KASK
-758 YNLKNIDVKLN
+758 FNLKNIDVKFN

-774 VITGPSGAGKTTLM
+774 VITWPSGAGKTTLM
-788 YTTLYRFLNDKQKFV
+788 YTTLFRFLNDRQKFV

-816 SWEEILAAPVMRA
+816 TWEEILAAPVMRA

-841 EFYQDIG
+841 EFYQDIW
-848 VEKITGHEQIKN
+848 VERVTGQEEIKN

-877 ATFVSVFDKIR
+877 ATFVNVFDKIR
-888 LLYAGTTEAKYLG
+888 LLYAGTSDAKYLG
-901 FTNSHFSFNSEKGA
+901 FNNSHFSFNSDKGA

-945 RYKPEILAITW
+945 RYKPEILWITW

-961 SQILDMYIYEAL
+961 SQVLDMYIDEAL
-973 DFFHEMDHIKQELEL
+973 DFFSEMDHIKQELEL

-1017 KHLLKEYRG
+1017 KHLLKEYRW

-1044 ERLLKVLKRF
+1044 EKLLKVIKRF

-1079 LDQGNLVK
+1079 LDNGQLVKSK

>member
-1 MPKAKKT
+1 MVKKNT
-8 DLKADI
+8 KTSSTASQKTQKEKSDSSHFFDQ
-14 LNSPIGSQNLALSEE
+14 GSL
-29 EIVFQGIRTHNLKD
+29 VFEWIRVNNLKN

-55 ITWVSGSGKSSLA
+55 ITWVSWSGKSSLA
-68 FETIYKEGQYRY
+68 FQTIYKEGQYRY

-94 GDRPEID
+94 WDRPEID

-114 NKRSGNSR
+114 NKRVWNSR

-144 TYCYHCGAK
+144 TYCWNCGSK
-153 IEPKTIDQIM
+153 IKPQTVDQILHTM
-163 DTIKT
+163 KEL
-168 DYQGQKIY
+168 YSNQRIY
-176 LLKESGKFSEKSE
+176 LLKESWSFSTKAD
-189 LLKFVKNNKQKVE
+189 LLKFVQTNKQKVE
-202 KGWGFTRYLLLS
+202 KGGGFTRYLLVS
-214 QNPEKQDPIEYF
+214 QNPQKADPIEYF
-226 YLEEPNIPESYFPL
+226 YLEDPQIPTDYFPIN
-240 QSYGIFDRLTL
+240 SYGIFDRVTL
-251 EEQKLG
+251 EEQKVW

-263 IKILAETKK
+263 IKILSETKK
-272 FWIYSTESSKELEN
+272 FGVYIAEKNTTNEP
-286 QTSEKQVSSDFW
+286 TSQKQVEANFW
-298 ANIEISAKKK
+298 AGIEITQAKNSKK
-308 KKTDSSTPM
+308 SDSKADGQEIPQWTR
-317 SESKVKPVIQR
+317 IQR

-359 PHCLGLGEILQV
+359 SHCLGIWEILQV
-371 EYDKIIDPQ
+371 DYNKVIDPA
-380 SPLLEA
+380 SPLIDA
-386 ILPWRESNLGQSVL
+386 ILPWRDSNLGQWVL

-405 KYSMDGEKKRADQP
+405 KYSMDPEKKRAEQP
-419 EWFLNVIIEGD
+419 ERFLNVVIEGD
-430 DELLRVNSWGKR
+430 QELLRINTWGKY
-442 TSIKYHGIE
+442 TSIKYNGIE

-456 QYAKGLLTVDFQAM
+456 QYVKGLLTVDFQAM
-470 LSMKSCPHCFG
+470 LNMKTCPHCFG

-491 FLCLNMDCH
+491 FL
-500 CERGTTEAIQKTTK
+500 TIK
-514 KLKKTDETVKN
+514 KQDIEKKSDFSNLLPT
-525 EDSGLVC
+525 
-532 FARKEGVE
+532 
-540 ALIPSLF
+540 LF
-547 INQEGLPFARPAD
+547 TQQEGLPFAQPED
-560 EQLLKVNIRDLQ
+560 QDLIKFNIRDLQ
-572 RMELN
+572 KIELN
-577 HLISF
+577 ELI
-582 LDLFKQAS
+582 
-590 NKPWNLLDRI
+590 NLLELYKSTSEKPINLLERI

-621 KRGVDTISG
+621 TRGVDTLSG
-630 GEIQRLRLAKQLGNK
+630 GEIQRLRLAKQLWNK

-659 LDTWEIKKAIASI
+659 LDTWEIKKAIVSI
-672 QKLKAMGNTIIVVEH
+672 NKLKEMGNTIIVVEH
-687 NEEFIKASDWVVEI
+687 NEEFIRASDRIVEI
-701 GPGAGDFGGELIF
+701 WPWAWDFGWELIF
-714 NGSYEDFLQAKTLT
+714 NGSYEEFTKTRTLT
-728 SDYITGKKKVKV
+728 SDFITWKRKVSIDFSHTPSKKRV
-740 DFEHSPSHDR
+740 DIR
-750 VQIKHASK
+750 KASK
-758 YNLKNIDVKLN
+758 FNLKNIDVKFN

-774 VITGPSGAGKTTLM
+774 VITWPSGAGKTTLM
-788 YTTLYRFLNDKQKFV
+788 YTTLFRFLNDRQKFV

-816 SWEEILAAPVMRA
+816 TWEEILAAPVMRA

-841 EFYQDIG
+841 EFYQDIW
-848 VEKITGHEQIKN
+848 VERVTGQEEIKN

-877 ATFVSVFDKIR
+877 ATFVNVFDKIR
-888 LLYAGTTEAKYLG
+888 LLYAGTSDAKYLG
-901 FTNSHFSFNSEKGA
+901 FNNSHFSFNSDKGA

-945 RYKPEILAITW
+945 RYKPEILWITW

-961 SQILDMYIYEAL
+961 SQVLDMYIDEAL
-973 DFFHEMDHIKQELEL
+973 DFFSEMDHIKQELEL

-1017 KHLLKEYRG
+1017 KHLLKEYRW

-1044 ERLLKVLKRF
+1044 EKLLKVIKRF

-1079 LDQGNLVK
+1079 LDNGQLVKSK

>member
-1 MPKAKKT
+1 MPKSTTKT
-8 DLKADI
+8 VKSTKT
-14 LNSPIGSQNLALSEE
+14 SPKIQKEKSDFSHFFDQGSL
-29 EIVFQGIRTHNLKD
+29 VFEWIRVNNLKN

-55 ITWVSGSGKSSLA
+55 ITWVSWSGKSSLA
-68 FETIYKEGQYRY
+68 FQTIYKEGQYRY

-94 GDRPEID
+94 WDRPEID

-114 NKRSGNSR
+114 NKRVWNSR

-144 TYCYHCGAK
+144 TYCWNCGSK
-153 IEPKTIDQIM
+153 IKPQTVDQILHTM
-163 DTIKT
+163 KEL
-168 DYQGQKIY
+168 YSNQRIY
-176 LLKESGKFSEKSE
+176 LLKESWSFSTKAD
-189 LLKFVKNNKQKVE
+189 LLKFVKTNKQKVE
-202 KGWGFTRYLLLS
+202 KGGGFTRYLLVS
-214 QNPEKQDPIEYF
+214 QNPEKTDPIEYF
-226 YLEEPNIPESYFPL
+226 YLEDPQIPTDYFPIN
-240 QSYGIFDRLTL
+240 SYGIFDRVTL
-251 EEQKLG
+251 EEQKVW

-263 IKILAETKK
+263 IKILSETKK
-272 FWIYSTESSKELEN
+272 FGVYLAEKNTTNEP
-286 QTSEKQVSSDFW
+286 TSQKQVEANFW
-298 ANIEISAKKK
+298 AGIEITQAKKSK
-308 KKTDSSTPM
+308 KADSKADGQEITQWAR
-317 SESKVKPVIQR
+317 IQR

-359 PHCLGLGEILQV
+359 SHCLGIWEILQV
-371 EYDKIIDPQ
+371 DYNKVIDPA
-380 SPLLEA
+380 SPLIDA
-386 ILPWRESNLGQSVL
+386 ILPWRDSNLGQWVL

-405 KYSMDGEKKRADQP
+405 KYSMDPEKKRAEQP
-419 EWFLNVIIEGD
+419 ERFLNVVIEGD
-430 DELLRVNSWGKR
+430 QELLRINTWGKY
-442 TSIKYHGIE
+442 TSIKYNGIE

-456 QYAKGLLTVDFQAM
+456 QYVKGLLTVDFQAM
-470 LSMKSCPHCFG
+470 LNMKTCPHCFG

-491 FLCLNMDCH
+491 FL
-500 CERGTTEAIQKTTK
+500 TIK
-514 KLKKTDETVKN
+514 KQDIEKKSDFSNLLPT
-525 EDSGLVC
+525 
-532 FARKEGVE
+532 
-540 ALIPSLF
+540 LF
-547 INQEGLPFARPAD
+547 TQQEGLPFAQPED
-560 EQLLKVNIRDLQ
+560 QDLIKFNIRDLQ
-572 RMELN
+572 KIELN
-577 HLISF
+577 ELV
-582 LDLFKQAS
+582 
-590 NKPWNLLDRI
+590 NLLELYKSTSEKPINLLERI

-621 KRGVDTISG
+621 TRGVDTLSG
-630 GEIQRLRLAKQLGNK
+630 GEIQRLRLAKQLWNK

-659 LDTWEIKKAIASI
+659 LDTWEIKKAIVSI
-672 QKLKAMGNTIIVVEH
+672 NKLKEMGNTIIVVEH
-687 NEEFIKASDWVVEI
+687 NEEFIRASDRIVEI
-701 GPGAGDFGGELIF
+701 WPWAWDFGWELIF
-714 NGSYEDFLQAKTLT
+714 NGSYEEFTKTRTLT
-728 SDYITGKKKVKV
+728 SDFITWKRKVSIDFSHTPSKKRV
-740 DFEHSPSHDR
+740 DIRKATKF
-750 VQIKHASK
+750 
-758 YNLKNIDVKLN
+758 NLKNIDVKFN

-774 VITGPSGAGKTTLM
+774 VITWPSGAGKTTLM
-788 YTTLYRFLNDKQKFV
+788 YTTLFRFLNDRQKFV

-816 SWEEILAAPVMRA
+816 TWEEILAAPVMRS

-841 EFYQDIG
+841 EFYQDIW
-848 VEKITGHEQIKN
+848 VERVTGQEEIKN

-877 ATFVSVFDKIR
+877 ATFVNVFDKIR
-888 LLYAGTTEAKYLG
+888 LLYAGTSDAKYLG
-901 FTNSHFSFNSEKGA
+901 FNNSHFSFNSDKGA

-945 RYKPEILAITW
+945 RYKPEILWITW

-961 SQILDMYIYEAL
+961 SQVLDMYIDEAL
-973 DFFHEMDHIKQELEL
+973 DFFSEMDHIKQELEL

-1017 KHLLKEYRG
+1017 KHLLKEYRW

-1044 ERLLKVLKRF
+1044 EKLLKVIKRF

-1079 LDQGNLVK
+1079 LDNGQLVKSK

>member
-1 MPKAKKT
+1 MPKSTTKTVKSAKTWPKT
-8 DLKADI
+8 QKEKSDSSHFFDQ
-14 LNSPIGSQNLALSEE
+14 GSL
-29 EIVFQGIRTHNLKD
+29 VFEWIRVNNLKN

-55 ITWVSGSGKSSLA
+55 ITWVSWSGKSSLA
-68 FETIYKEGQYRY
+68 FQTIYKEGQYRY

-94 GDRPEID
+94 WDRPEID

-114 NKRSGNSR
+114 NKRVWNSR

-144 TYCYHCGAK
+144 TYCWNCGSK
-153 IEPKTIDQIM
+153 IKPQTVDQILHTM
-163 DTIKT
+163 KEL
-168 DYQGQKIY
+168 YSNQRIY
-176 LLKESGKFSEKSE
+176 LLKESWNFSTKAD
-189 LLKFVKNNKQKVE
+189 LLKFVKTNKQKVE
-202 KGWGFTRYLLLS
+202 KGGGFTRYLLVS
-214 QNPEKQDPIEYF
+214 QNPEKSDPIEYF
-226 YLEEPNIPESYFPL
+226 YLEDPQIPTDYFPIN
-240 QSYGIFDRLTL
+240 SYGIFDRVTL
-251 EEQKLG
+251 EEQKVW

-263 IKILAETKK
+263 IKILSETKK
-272 FWIYSTESSKELEN
+272 FGVYLAEKNTTNEP
-286 QTSEKQVSSDFW
+286 TSQKQVEANFW
-298 ANIEISAKKK
+298 AGIEITQAKKSK
-308 KKTDSSTPM
+308 KAN
-317 SESKVKPVIQR
+317 SKADGQEINQWTRIQR

-359 PHCLGLGEILQV
+359 SHCLGIWEILQV
-371 EYDKIIDPQ
+371 DYNKVIDPA
-380 SPLLEA
+380 SPLIDA
-386 ILPWRESNLGQSVL
+386 ILPWRDSNLGQWIL

-405 KYSMDGEKKRADQP
+405 KYSMDPEKKRAEQP
-419 EWFLNVIIEGD
+419 ERFLNVVIEGD
-430 DELLRVNSWGKR
+430 QELLRINTWGKY
-442 TSIKYHGIE
+442 TSIKYNGIE

-456 QYAKGLLTVDFQAM
+456 QYVKGLLTVDFQAM
-470 LSMKSCPHCFG
+470 LNMKTCPHCFG

-491 FLCLNMDCH
+491 FL
-500 CERGTTEAIQKTTK
+500 TIK
-514 KLKKTDETVKN
+514 KQDIEKKSDFSNLLPT
-525 EDSGLVC
+525 
-532 FARKEGVE
+532 
-540 ALIPSLF
+540 LF
-547 INQEGLPFARPAD
+547 TQQEGLPFAQPED
-560 EQLLKVNIRDLQ
+560 QDLIKFNIRDLQ
-572 RMELN
+572 KIELN
-577 HLISF
+577 ALI
-582 LDLFKQAS
+582 
-590 NKPWNLLDRI
+590 NLLELYKSTSEKPINLLERI

-621 KRGVDTISG
+621 TRGVDTLSG
-630 GEIQRLRLAKQLGNK
+630 GEIQRLRLAKQLWNK

-659 LDTWEIKKAIASI
+659 LDTWEIKKAIVSI
-672 QKLKAMGNTIIVVEH
+672 NKLKEMGNTIIVVEH
-687 NEEFIKASDWVVEI
+687 NEEFIRASDRIVEI
-701 GPGAGDFGGELIF
+701 WPWAWDFGWELIF
-714 NGSYEDFLQAKTLT
+714 NGSYEEFTKTRTLT
-728 SDYITGKKKVKV
+728 SDFITWKRKVSIDFSHTPSKKRV
-740 DFEHSPSHDR
+740 DIR
-750 VQIKHASK
+750 KASK
-758 YNLKNIDVKLN
+758 FNLKNIDVKFN

-774 VITGPSGAGKTTLM
+774 VITWPSGAGKTTLM
-788 YTTLYRFLNDKQKFV
+788 YTTLFRFLNDRQKFV

-816 SWEEILAAPVMRA
+816 TWEEILAAPVMRA

-841 EFYQDIG
+841 EFYQDIW
-848 VEKITGHEQIKN
+848 VERVTGQEEIKN

-877 ATFVSVFDKIR
+877 ATFVNVFDKIR
-888 LLYAGTTEAKYLG
+888 LLYAGTSDAKYLG
-901 FTNSHFSFNSEKGA
+901 FNNSHFSFNSDKGA

-945 RYKPEILAITW
+945 RYKPEILWITW

-961 SQILDMYIYEAL
+961 SQVLDMYIDEAL
-973 DFFHEMDHIKQELEL
+973 DFFSEMDHIKQELEL

-1017 KHLLKEYRG
+1017 KHLLKEYRW

-1044 ERLLKVLKRF
+1044 EKLLKVIKRF

-1079 LDQGNLVK
+1079 LDNGQLVKSK

>member
-1 MPKAKKT
+1 MPKSTTKTVKSAKTSQKT
-8 DLKADI
+8 QKEKSDSSHFFDQ
-14 LNSPIGSQNLALSEE
+14 GSL
-29 EIVFQGIRTHNLKD
+29 VFEWIRVNNLKN

-55 ITWVSGSGKSSLA
+55 ITWVSWSGKSSLA
-68 FETIYKEGQYRY
+68 FQTIYKEGQYRY

-94 GDRPEID
+94 WDRPEID

-114 NKRSGNSR
+114 NKRVWNSR

-144 TYCYHCGAK
+144 TYCWNCGSK
-153 IEPKTIDQIM
+153 IKPQTVDQILHTM
-163 DTIKT
+163 KEL
-168 DYQGQKIY
+168 YSNQRIY
-176 LLKESGKFSEKSE
+176 LLKESWSFSTKAD
-189 LLKFVKNNKQKVE
+189 LLKFVKTNKQKVE
-202 KGWGFTRYLLLS
+202 KGGGFTRYLLVS
-214 QNPEKQDPIEYF
+214 QNPEKADPIEYF
-226 YLEEPNIPESYFPL
+226 YLEDPQIPTDYFPIN
-240 QSYGIFDRLTL
+240 SYGIFDRVTL
-251 EEQKLG
+251 EEQKVW

-263 IKILAETKK
+263 IKILSETKK
-272 FWIYSTESSKELEN
+272 FGVYLAEKNTTNEP
-286 QTSEKQVSSDFW
+286 TSQKQVEANFW
-298 ANIEISAKKK
+298 AGIEITQAKKSK
-308 KKTDSSTPM
+308 KADSKADGQEITQWTR
-317 SESKVKPVIQR
+317 IQR

-359 PHCLGLGEILQV
+359 SHCLGIWEILQV
-371 EYDKIIDPQ
+371 DYNKVIDPA
-380 SPLLEA
+380 SPLIDA
-386 ILPWRESNLGQSVL
+386 ILPWRDSNLGQWVL

-405 KYSMDGEKKRADQP
+405 KYSMDPEKKRAEQP
-419 EWFLNVIIEGD
+419 ERFLNVVIEGD
-430 DELLRVNSWGKR
+430 QELLRINTWGKY
-442 TSIKYHGIE
+442 TSIKYNGIE

-456 QYAKGLLTVDFQAM
+456 QYVKGLLTVDFQAM
-470 LSMKSCPHCFG
+470 LNMKTCPHCFG

-491 FLCLNMDCH
+491 FL
-500 CERGTTEAIQKTTK
+500 TIK
-514 KLKKTDETVKN
+514 KQDIEKKSDFSNLLPT
-525 EDSGLVC
+525 
-532 FARKEGVE
+532 
-540 ALIPSLF
+540 LF
-547 INQEGLPFARPAD
+547 TQQEGLPFAQPED
-560 EQLLKVNIRDLQ
+560 QDLIKFNIRDLQ
-572 RMELN
+572 KIELN
-577 HLISF
+577 ELI
-582 LDLFKQAS
+582 
-590 NKPWNLLDRI
+590 NLLELYKSTSEKPINLLERI

-621 KRGVDTISG
+621 TRGVDTLSG
-630 GEIQRLRLAKQLGNK
+630 GEIQRLRLAKQLWNK

-659 LDTWEIKKAIASI
+659 LDTWEIKKAIVSI
-672 QKLKAMGNTIIVVEH
+672 NKLKEMGNTIIVVEH
-687 NEEFIKASDWVVEI
+687 NEEFIRASDRIVEI
-701 GPGAGDFGGELIF
+701 WPWAWDFGWELIF
-714 NGSYEDFLQAKTLT
+714 NGSYEEFTKTRTLT
-728 SDYITGKKKVKV
+728 SDFITWKRKVSIDFSHTPSKKRV
-740 DFEHSPSHDR
+740 DIR
-750 VQIKHASK
+750 KASK
-758 YNLKNIDVKLN
+758 FNLKNIDVKFN

-774 VITGPSGAGKTTLM
+774 VITWPSGAGKTTLM
-788 YTTLYRFLNDKQKFV
+788 YTTLFRFLNDRQKFV

-816 SWEEILAAPVMRA
+816 TWEEILAAPVMRA

-841 EFYQDIG
+841 EFYQDIW
-848 VEKITGHEQIKN
+848 VERVTGQEEIKN

-877 ATFVSVFDKIR
+877 ATFVNVFDKIR
-888 LLYAGTTEAKYLG
+888 LLYAGTSDAKYLG
-901 FTNSHFSFNSEKGA
+901 FNNSHFSFNSDKGA

-945 RYKPEILAITW
+945 RYKPEILWITW

-961 SQILDMYIYEAL
+961 SQVLDMYIDEAL
-973 DFFHEMDHIKQELEL
+973 DFFSEMDHIKQELEL

-1017 KHLLKEYRG
+1017 KHLLKEYRW

-1044 ERLLKVLKRF
+1044 EKLLKVIKRF

-1079 LDQGNLVK
+1079 LDNGQLVKSK

>member
-1 MPKAKKT
+1 MPKSTTKTVKSAKNWPKT
-8 DLKADI
+8 QKEKSDFSHFFDQ
-14 LNSPIGSQNLALSEE
+14 GSL
-29 EIVFQGIRTHNLKD
+29 VFEWIRVNNLKN

-55 ITWVSGSGKSSLA
+55 ITWVSWSGKSSLA
-68 FETIYKEGQYRY
+68 FQTIYKEGQYRY

-94 GDRPEID
+94 WDRPEID

-114 NKRSGNSR
+114 NKRVWNSR

-144 TYCYHCGAK
+144 TYCWNCGSK
-153 IEPKTIDQIM
+153 IKPQTVDQILHTM
-163 DTIKT
+163 KEL
-168 DYQGQKIY
+168 YSNQRIY
-176 LLKESGKFSEKSE
+176 LLKESWSFSTKAD
-189 LLKFVKNNKQKVE
+189 LLKFVKTNKQKVE
-202 KGWGFTRYLLLS
+202 KGGGFTRYLLVS
-214 QNPEKQDPIEYF
+214 QNPEKADPIEYF
-226 YLEEPNIPESYFPL
+226 YLEDPQIPTDYFPIN
-240 QSYGIFDRLTL
+240 SYGIFDRVTL
-251 EEQKLG
+251 EEQKVW

-263 IKILAETKK
+263 IKILSETKK
-272 FWIYSTESSKELEN
+272 FGVYLAEKNTTNEP
-286 QTSEKQVSSDFW
+286 TSQKQVEANFW
-298 ANIEISAKKK
+298 AGIEITQAKKSK
-308 KKTDSSTPM
+308 KADSKADGQEITQWTR
-317 SESKVKPVIQR
+317 IQR

-359 PHCLGLGEILQV
+359 SHCLGIWEILQV
-371 EYDKIIDPQ
+371 DYNKVIDPA
-380 SPLLEA
+380 SPLIDA
-386 ILPWRESNLGQSVL
+386 ILPWRDSNLGQWVL

-405 KYSMDGEKKRADQP
+405 KYSMDPEKKRAEQP
-419 EWFLNVIIEGD
+419 ERFLNVVVEGD
-430 DELLRVNSWGKR
+430 QELLRINTWGKY
-442 TSIKYHGIE
+442 TSIKYNGIE

-456 QYAKGLLTVDFQAM
+456 QYVKGLLTVDFQAM
-470 LSMKSCPHCFG
+470 LNMKTCPHCFG

-491 FLCLNMDCH
+491 FL
-500 CERGTTEAIQKTTK
+500 TIK
-514 KLKKTDETVKN
+514 KQDIEKKSDFSNLLPT
-525 EDSGLVC
+525 
-532 FARKEGVE
+532 
-540 ALIPSLF
+540 LF
-547 INQEGLPFARPAD
+547 TQQEGLPFAQPED
-560 EQLLKVNIRDLQ
+560 QDLIKFNIRDLQ
-572 RMELN
+572 KIELN
-577 HLISF
+577 ELI
-582 LDLFKQAS
+582 
-590 NKPWNLLDRI
+590 NLLELYKSTSEKPINLLERI

-621 KRGVDTISG
+621 TRGVDTLSG
-630 GEIQRLRLAKQLGNK
+630 GEIQRLRLAKQLWNK

-659 LDTWEIKKAIASI
+659 LDTWEIKKAIVSI
-672 QKLKAMGNTIIVVEH
+672 NKLKEMGNTIIVVEH
-687 NEEFIKASDWVVEI
+687 NEEFIRASDRIVEI
-701 GPGAGDFGGELIF
+701 WPWAWDFGWELIF
-714 NGSYEDFLQAKTLT
+714 NGSYEEFTKTRTLT
-728 SDYITGKKKVKV
+728 SDFITWKRKVSIDFSHTPSKKRV
-740 DFEHSPSHDR
+740 DIR
-750 VQIKHASK
+750 KASK
-758 YNLKNIDVKLN
+758 FNLKNIDVKFN

-774 VITGPSGAGKTTLM
+774 VITWPSGAGKTTLM
-788 YTTLYRFLNDKQKFV
+788 YTTLFRFLNDRQKFV

-816 SWEEILAAPVMRA
+816 TWEEILAAPVMRA

-841 EFYQDIG
+841 EFYQDIW
-848 VEKITGHEQIKN
+848 VERVTGQEEIKN

-877 ATFVSVFDKIR
+877 ATFVNVFDKIR
-888 LLYAGTTEAKYLG
+888 LLYAGTSDAKYLG
-901 FTNSHFSFNSEKGA
+901 FNNSHFSFNSDKGA

-945 RYKPEILAITW
+945 RYKPEILWITW

-961 SQILDMYIYEAL
+961 SQVLDMYIDEAL
-973 DFFHEMDHIKQELEL
+973 DFFSEMDHIKQELEL

-1017 KHLLKEYRG
+1017 KHLLKEYRW

-1044 ERLLKVLKRF
+1044 EKLLKVIKRF

-1079 LDQGNLVK
+1079 LDNGQLVKSK

>member
-1 MPKAKKT
+1 MPKSTTKTVKSAKTSQKT
-8 DLKADI
+8 QKEKSDSSHFFDQ
-14 LNSPIGSQNLALSEE
+14 GSL
-29 EIVFQGIRTHNLKD
+29 VFEWIRVNNLKN

-55 ITWVSGSGKSSLA
+55 ITWVSWSGKSSLA
-68 FETIYKEGQYRY
+68 FQTIYKEGQYRY

-94 GDRPEID
+94 WDRPEID

-114 NKRSGNSR
+114 NKRVWNSR

-144 TYCYHCGAK
+144 TYCWNCGSK
-153 IEPKTIDQIM
+153 IKPQTVDQILHTM
-163 DTIKT
+163 KEL
-168 DYQGQKIY
+168 YSNQRIY
-176 LLKESGKFSEKSE
+176 LLKESWSFSTKAD
-189 LLKFVKNNKQKVE
+189 LLKFVKTNKQKVE
-202 KGWGFTRYLLLS
+202 KGGGFTRYLLVS
-214 QNPEKQDPIEYF
+214 QNPEKADPIEYF
-226 YLEEPNIPESYFPL
+226 YLEDPQIPTDYFPIN
-240 QSYGIFDRLTL
+240 SYGIFDRVTL
-251 EEQKLG
+251 EEQKVW

-263 IKILAETKK
+263 IKILSETKK
-272 FWIYSTESSKELEN
+272 FGVYLAEKNTTNEP
-286 QTSEKQVSSDFW
+286 TSQKQVEANFW
-298 ANIEISAKKK
+298 AGIEITQAKKSK
-308 KKTDSSTPM
+308 KADSKADGQEINQWTR
-317 SESKVKPVIQR
+317 IQR

-359 PHCLGLGEILQV
+359 SHCLGIWEILQV
-371 EYDKIIDPQ
+371 DYNKVIDPA
-380 SPLLEA
+380 SPLIDA
-386 ILPWRESNLGQSVL
+386 ILPWRDSNLGQWIL

-405 KYSMDGEKKRADQP
+405 KYSMDPEKKRAEQP
-419 EWFLNVIIEGD
+419 ERFLNVVIEGD
-430 DELLRVNSWGKR
+430 QELLRINTWGKY
-442 TSIKYHGIE
+442 TSIKYNGIE

-456 QYAKGLLTVDFQAM
+456 QYVKGLLTVDFQAM
-470 LSMKSCPHCFG
+470 LNMKTCPHCFG

-491 FLCLNMDCH
+491 FL
-500 CERGTTEAIQKTTK
+500 TIK
-514 KLKKTDETVKN
+514 KQDIEKKSDFSNLLPT
-525 EDSGLVC
+525 
-532 FARKEGVE
+532 
-540 ALIPSLF
+540 LF
-547 INQEGLPFARPAD
+547 TQQEGLPFAQPED
-560 EQLLKVNIRDLQ
+560 QDLTKFNIRDLQ
-572 RMELN
+572 KIELN
-577 HLISF
+577 ELI
-582 LDLFKQAS
+582 
-590 NKPWNLLDRI
+590 NLLELYKSTSEKPINLLERI

-621 KRGVDTISG
+621 TRGVDTLSG
-630 GEIQRLRLAKQLGNK
+630 GEIQRLRLAKQLWNK

-659 LDTWEIKKAIASI
+659 LDTWEIKKAIISI
-672 QKLKAMGNTIIVVEH
+672 NKLKEMGNTIIVVEH
-687 NEEFIKASDWVVEI
+687 NEEFIRASDRIVEI
-701 GPGAGDFGGELIF
+701 WPWAWDFGWELIF
-714 NGSYEDFLQAKTLT
+714 NGSYEEFTKTRTLT
-728 SDYITGKKKVKV
+728 SDFITWKRKVSIDFSHTPSKKRV
-740 DFEHSPSHDR
+740 DIR
-750 VQIKHASK
+750 KASK
-758 YNLKNIDVKLN
+758 FNLKNIDVKFN

-774 VITGPSGAGKTTLM
+774 VITWPSGAGKTTLM
-788 YTTLYRFLNDKQKFV
+788 YTTLFRFLNDRQKFV

-816 SWEEILAAPVMRA
+816 TWEEILAAPVMRA

-841 EFYQDIG
+841 EFYQDIW
-848 VEKITGHEQIKN
+848 VERVTGQEEIKN

-877 ATFVSVFDKIR
+877 ATFVNVFDKIR
-888 LLYAGTTEAKYLG
+888 LLYAGTSDAKYLG
-901 FTNSHFSFNSEKGA
+901 FNNSHFSFNSDKGA

-945 RYKPEILAITW
+945 RYKPEILWITW

-961 SQILDMYIYEAL
+961 SQVLDMYIDEAL
-973 DFFHEMDHIKQELEL
+973 DFFSEMDHIKQELEL

-1017 KHLLKEYRG
+1017 KHLLKEYRW

-1044 ERLLKVLKRF
+1044 EKLLKVIKRF

-1079 LDQGNLVK
+1079 LDNGQLVKSK

>member
-1 MPKAKKT
+1 MPKSTTKT
-8 DLKADI
+8 VKSTKT
-14 LNSPIGSQNLALSEE
+14 SPKIQKEKSDFSHFFDQGSL
-29 EIVFQGIRTHNLKD
+29 VFEGIRVNNLKN

-55 ITWVSGSGKSSLA
+55 ITWVSWSGKSSLA
-68 FETIYKEGQYRY
+68 FQTIYKEGQYRY

-94 GDRPEID
+94 WDRPEID

-114 NKRSGNSR
+114 NKRVWNSR

-144 TYCYHCGAK
+144 TYCWNCGSK
-153 IEPKTIDQIM
+153 IKPQTVDQILHTM
-163 DTIKT
+163 KEL
-168 DYQGQKIY
+168 YSNQRIY
-176 LLKESGKFSEKSE
+176 LLKESWSFSTKAD
-189 LLKFVKNNKQKVE
+189 LLKFVKTNKQKVE
-202 KGWGFTRYLLLS
+202 KGGGFTRYLLVS
-214 QNPEKQDPIEYF
+214 QNPEKADPIEYF
-226 YLEEPNIPESYFPL
+226 YLEDPQIPTDYFPIN
-240 QSYGIFDRLTL
+240 SYGIFDRVTL
-251 EEQKLG
+251 EEQKVW

-263 IKILAETKK
+263 IKILSETKK
-272 FWIYSTESSKELEN
+272 FWVYLAEKSTTNEP
-286 QTSEKQVSSDFW
+286 TSQKQVEANFW
-298 ANIEISAKKK
+298 AGIEITQAKKSK
-308 KKTDSSTPM
+308 KADSKADGQEITQWTR
-317 SESKVKPVIQR
+317 IQR

-339 ITYPEFTTQHFSPN
+339 ITYPEFTTQHFSHN

-359 PHCLGLGEILQV
+359 RHCLGIWEILQV
-371 EYDKIIDPQ
+371 DYNKVIDPA
-380 SPLLEA
+380 SPLIDA
-386 ILPWRESNLGQSVL
+386 IIPWRDSNLGQWIL

-405 KYSMDGEKKRADQP
+405 KYSMDPEKKRSEQP
-419 EWFLNVIIEGD
+419 ERFLNVVIEGD
-430 DELLRVNSWGKR
+430 QELLRINTWGKY
-442 TSIKYHGIE
+442 TSIKYNGIE

-456 QYAKGLLTVDFQAM
+456 QYVKGLLTVDFQAM
-470 LSMKSCPHCFG
+470 LNMKTCPHCFG

-491 FLCLNMDCH
+491 FL
-500 CERGTTEAIQKTTK
+500 TIK
-514 KLKKTDETVKN
+514 KQDIEKKSDFSNLLPT
-525 EDSGLVC
+525 
-532 FARKEGVE
+532 
-540 ALIPSLF
+540 LF
-547 INQEGLPFARPAD
+547 TQQEGLPFAQPED
-560 EQLLKVNIRDLQ
+560 QDLIKFNIRDLQ
-572 RMELN
+572 KIELN
-577 HLISF
+577 ELI
-582 LDLFKQAS
+582 
-590 NKPWNLLDRI
+590 NLLELYKSTSEKPINLLERI

-621 KRGVDTISG
+621 TRGVDTLSG
-630 GEIQRLRLAKQLGNK
+630 GEIQRLRLAKQLWNK

-659 LDTWEIKKAIASI
+659 LDTWEIKKAIISI
-672 QKLKAMGNTIIVVEH
+672 NKLKEMGNTIIVVEH
-687 NEEFIKASDWVVEI
+687 NEEFIRASDRIVEI
-701 GPGAGDFGGELIF
+701 WPWAWDFGWELIF
-714 NGSYEDFLQAKTLT
+714 NGSYEEFTKTRTLT
-728 SDYITGKKKVKV
+728 SDFITWKRKVSIDFSHTPSKKRV
-740 DFEHSPSHDR
+740 DIR
-750 VQIKHASK
+750 KASK
-758 YNLKNIDVKLN
+758 FNLKNIDVKFN

-774 VITGPSGAGKTTLM
+774 VITWPSGAGKTTLM
-788 YTTLYRFLNDKQKFV
+788 YTTLFRFLNDRQKFV

-816 SWEEILAAPVMRA
+816 TWEEILAAPVMRA

-841 EFYQDIG
+841 EFYQDIW
-848 VEKITGHEQIKN
+848 VERVTGQEEIKN

-877 ATFVSVFDKIR
+877 ATFVNVFDKIR
-888 LLYAGTTEAKYLG
+888 LLYAGTSDAKYLG
-901 FTNSHFSFNSEKGA
+901 FNNSHFSFNSDKGA

-945 RYKPEILAITW
+945 RYKPEILWITW
-956 RGKTI
+956 RGKTV
-961 SQILDMYIYEAL
+961 SQVLDMYIDEAL
-973 DFFHEMDHIKQELEL
+973 DFFSEMDHIKQELEL

-1017 KHLLKEYRG
+1017 KHLLKEYRW

-1044 ERLLKVLKRF
+1044 EKLLKVIKRF

-1079 LDQGNLVK
+1079 LDNGQLVKSK

>member
-1 MPKAKKT
+1 MPKSTTKTVKSAKIWPKT
-8 DLKADI
+8 QKEKSDSSHFFDQ
-14 LNSPIGSQNLALSEE
+14 GSL
-29 EIVFQGIRTHNLKD
+29 VFEWIRVNNLKN

-55 ITWVSGSGKSSLA
+55 ITWVSWSGKSSLA
-68 FETIYKEGQYRY
+68 FQTIYKEGQYRY

-94 GDRPEID
+94 WDRPEID

-114 NKRSGNSR
+114 NKRVWNSR

-144 TYCYHCGAK
+144 TYCWNCGSK
-153 IEPKTIDQIM
+153 IKPQTVDQILHTM
-163 DTIKT
+163 KEL
-168 DYQGQKIY
+168 YSNQRIY
-176 LLKESGKFSEKSE
+176 LLKESWSFSTKAD
-189 LLKFVKNNKQKVE
+189 LLKFVKTNKQKVE
-202 KGWGFTRYLLLS
+202 KGGGFTRYLLVS
-214 QNPEKQDPIEYF
+214 QNPEKADPIEYF
-226 YLEEPNIPESYFPL
+226 YLEDPQIPTDYFPIN
-240 QSYGIFDRLTL
+240 SYGIFDRVTL
-251 EEQKLG
+251 EEQKVW

-263 IKILAETKK
+263 IKILSETKK
-272 FWIYSTESSKELEN
+272 FGVYLAEKNTTNEP
-286 QTSEKQVSSDFW
+286 TSQKQVEANFW
-298 ANIEISAKKK
+298 AGIEITQAKKSK
-308 KKTDSSTPM
+308 KADSKADGQEILQWTR
-317 SESKVKPVIQR
+317 IQR

-359 PHCLGLGEILQV
+359 SHCLGIWEILQV
-371 EYDKIIDPQ
+371 DYNKVIDPA
-380 SPLLEA
+380 SPLIDA
-386 ILPWRESNLGQSVL
+386 ILPWRDSNLGQWVL

-405 KYSMDGEKKRADQP
+405 KYSMDPEKKRAEQP
-419 EWFLNVIIEGD
+419 ERFLNVVIEGD
-430 DELLRVNSWGKR
+430 QELLRINTWGKY
-442 TSIKYHGIE
+442 TSIKYNGIE

-456 QYAKGLLTVDFQAM
+456 QYIKGLLTVDFQAM
-470 LSMKSCPHCFG
+470 LNMKTCPHCFG

-491 FLCLNMDCH
+491 FL
-500 CERGTTEAIQKTTK
+500 TIK
-514 KLKKTDETVKN
+514 KQDIEKKSDFSN
-525 EDSGLVC
+525 L
-532 FARKEGVE
+532 
-540 ALIPSLF
+540 LPILF
-547 INQEGLPFARPAD
+547 TQQEGLPFAQPED
-560 EQLLKVNIRDLQ
+560 QDLIKFNIRDLQ
-572 RMELN
+572 KIELN
-577 HLISF
+577 ELI
-582 LDLFKQAS
+582 
-590 NKPWNLLDRI
+590 NLLELYKSRSEKPINLLERI

-621 KRGVDTISG
+621 TRGVDTLSG
-630 GEIQRLRLAKQLGNK
+630 GEIQRLRLAKQLWNK

-659 LDTWEIKKAIASI
+659 LDTWEIKKAIVSI
-672 QKLKAMGNTIIVVEH
+672 NKLKEMRNTIIVVEH
-687 NEEFIKASDWVVEI
+687 NEEFIRASDRIVEI
-701 GPGAGDFGGELIF
+701 WPWAWDFGWELIF
-714 NGSYEDFLQAKTLT
+714 NGSYEEFTKTRTLT
-728 SDYITGKKKVKV
+728 SDFITWKRKVSIDFSHTPSKKRV
-740 DFEHSPSHDR
+740 DIR
-750 VQIKHASK
+750 KASK
-758 YNLKNIDVKLN
+758 FNLKNIDVKFN

-774 VITGPSGAGKTTLM
+774 VITWPSGAGKTTLM
-788 YTTLYRFLNDKQKFV
+788 YTTLFRFLNDRQKFV

-816 SWEEILAAPVMRA
+816 TWEEILAAPVMRA

-841 EFYQDIG
+841 EFYQDIW
-848 VEKITGHEQIKN
+848 VERVTGQEEIKN

-877 ATFVSVFDKIR
+877 ATFVNVFDKIR
-888 LLYAGTTEAKYLG
+888 LLYAGTSDAKYLG
-901 FTNSHFSFNSEKGA
+901 FNNSHFSFNSDKGA

-945 RYKPEILAITW
+945 RYKPEILWITW

-961 SQILDMYIYEAL
+961 SQVLDMYIDEAL
-973 DFFHEMDHIKQELEL
+973 DFFSEMDHIKQELEL

-1017 KHLLKEYRG
+1017 KHLLKEYRW

-1044 ERLLKVLKRF
+1044 EKLLKVIKRF

-1079 LDQGNLVK
+1079 LDNGQLVKSK

>member
-1 MPKAKKT
+1 MPKSTTKTVKTAKTSQKT
-8 DLKADI
+8 QKEKSDFSHFFDQ
-14 LNSPIGSQNLALSEE
+14 GSL
-29 EIVFQGIRTHNLKD
+29 VFEWIRVNNLKN

-55 ITWVSGSGKSSLA
+55 ITWVSWSGKSSLA
-68 FETIYKEGQYRY
+68 FQTIYKEGQYRY

-94 GDRPEID
+94 WDRPEID

-114 NKRSGNSR
+114 NKRVWNSR

-144 TYCYHCGAK
+144 TYCWNCGSK
-153 IEPKTIDQIM
+153 IKPQTVDQILHTM
-163 DTIKT
+163 KEL
-168 DYQGQKIY
+168 YSNQRIY
-176 LLKESGKFSEKSE
+176 LLKESWSFSTKAD
-189 LLKFVKNNKQKVE
+189 LLKFVKTNKQKVE
-202 KGWGFTRYLLLS
+202 KGGGFTRYLLVS
-214 QNPEKQDPIEYF
+214 QNPEKADPIEYF
-226 YLEEPNIPESYFPL
+226 YLEDPQIPTDYFPIN
-240 QSYGIFDRLTL
+240 SYGIFDRVTL
-251 EEQKLG
+251 EEQKVW

-263 IKILAETKK
+263 IKILSETKK
-272 FWIYSTESSKELEN
+272 FGVYLAEKNATNEPTA
-286 QTSEKQVSSDFW
+286 QKQVEANFW
-298 ANIEISAKKK
+298 AGIEITQAKKSK
-308 KKTDSSTPM
+308 KADSKADGQEITQWAR
-317 SESKVKPVIQR
+317 IQR

-359 PHCLGLGEILQV
+359 SHCLGIWEILQV
-371 EYDKIIDPQ
+371 DYNKVIDPA
-380 SPLLEA
+380 SPLIDA
-386 ILPWRESNLGQSVL
+386 ILPWRDSNLGQWVL

-405 KYSMDGEKKRADQP
+405 KYSMDPEKKRAEQP
-419 EWFLNVIIEGD
+419 ERFLNVVIEGD
-430 DELLRVNSWGKR
+430 QELLRINTWGKY
-442 TSIKYHGIE
+442 TSIKYNGIE

-456 QYAKGLLTVDFQAM
+456 QYVKGLLTVDFQAM
-470 LSMKSCPHCFG
+470 LNMKTCPHCFG

-491 FLCLNMDCH
+491 FL
-500 CERGTTEAIQKTTK
+500 TIK
-514 KLKKTDETVKN
+514 KQDIEKKSDFSNLLPT
-525 EDSGLVC
+525 
-532 FARKEGVE
+532 
-540 ALIPSLF
+540 LF
-547 INQEGLPFARPAD
+547 TQQEGLPFAQPED
-560 EQLLKVNIRDLQ
+560 QDLIKFNIRDLQ
-572 RMELN
+572 KIELN
-577 HLISF
+577 ELI
-582 LDLFKQAS
+582 
-590 NKPWNLLDRI
+590 NLLELYKSTSEKPINLLERI

-621 KRGVDTISG
+621 TRGVDTLSG
-630 GEIQRLRLAKQLGNK
+630 GEIQRLRLAKQLWNK

-659 LDTWEIKKAIASI
+659 LDTWEIKKAIVSI
-672 QKLKAMGNTIIVVEH
+672 NKLKEMGNTIIVVEH
-687 NEEFIKASDWVVEI
+687 NEEFIRASDRIVEI
-701 GPGAGDFGGELIF
+701 WPWAWDFGWELIF
-714 NGSYEDFLQAKTLT
+714 NGSYEEFTKTRTLT
-728 SDYITGKKKVKV
+728 SDFITWKRKVSIDFSHTPSKKRV
-740 DFEHSPSHDR
+740 DIR
-750 VQIKHASK
+750 KASK
-758 YNLKNIDVKLN
+758 FNLKNIDVKFN

-774 VITGPSGAGKTTLM
+774 VITWPSGAGKTTLM
-788 YTTLYRFLNDKQKFV
+788 YTTLFRFLNDRQKFV

-816 SWEEILAAPVMRA
+816 TWEEILAAPVMRA

-841 EFYQDIG
+841 EFYQDIW
-848 VEKITGHEQIKN
+848 VERVTGQEEIKN

-877 ATFVSVFDKIR
+877 ATFVNVFDKIR
-888 LLYAGTTEAKYLG
+888 LLYAGTSDAKYLG
-901 FTNSHFSFNSEKGA
+901 FNNSHFSFNSDKGA

-945 RYKPEILAITW
+945 RYKPEILWITW

-961 SQILDMYIYEAL
+961 SQVLDMYIDEAL
-973 DFFHEMDHIKQELEL
+973 DFFSEMDHIKQELEL

-1017 KHLLKEYRG
+1017 KHLLKEYRW

-1044 ERLLKVLKRF
+1044 EKLLKVIKRF

-1079 LDQGNLVK
+1079 LDNGQLVKSK

>member
-1 MPKAKKT
+1 MPESTTKTVKSAKTSQKIQKEKS
-8 DLKADI
+8 DSSHFFDQ
-14 LNSPIGSQNLALSEE
+14 GSL
-29 EIVFQGIRTHNLKD
+29 VFEWIRVNNLKN

-55 ITWVSGSGKSSLA
+55 ITWVSWSGKSSLA
-68 FETIYKEGQYRY
+68 FQTIYKEGQYRY

-94 GDRPEID
+94 WDRPEID

-114 NKRSGNSR
+114 NKRVWNSR

-144 TYCYHCGAK
+144 TYCWNCGSK
-153 IEPKTIDQIM
+153 IKPQTVDQILHTM
-163 DTIKT
+163 KEL
-168 DYQGQKIY
+168 YSNQRIY
-176 LLKESGKFSEKSE
+176 LLKESWSFSTKAD
-189 LLKFVKNNKQKVE
+189 LLKFVKTNKQKVE
-202 KGWGFTRYLLLS
+202 KGGGFTRYLLVS
-214 QNPEKQDPIEYF
+214 QNPEKADPIEYF
-226 YLEEPNIPESYFPL
+226 YLEDPQIPTDYFPIN
-240 QSYGIFDRLTL
+240 SYGIFDRVTL
-251 EEQKLG
+251 EEQKVW

-263 IKILAETKK
+263 IKILSETKK
-272 FWIYSTESSKELEN
+272 FGVYLAEKNTTNEP
-286 QTSEKQVSSDFW
+286 TSQKQVEANFW
-298 ANIEISAKKK
+298 AGIEITQAKKSK
-308 KKTDSSTPM
+308 KADSKANGQEIPQWTR
-317 SESKVKPVIQR
+317 IQR

-359 PHCLGLGEILQV
+359 SHCLGIWEILQV
-371 EYDKIIDPQ
+371 DYNKVIDPA
-380 SPLLEA
+380 SPLIDA
-386 ILPWRESNLGQSVL
+386 ILPWRDSNLGQWVL

-405 KYSMDGEKKRADQP
+405 KYSMDPEKKRAEQP
-419 EWFLNVIIEGD
+419 ERFLNVVIEGD
-430 DELLRVNSWGKR
+430 QELLRINTWGKY
-442 TSIKYHGIE
+442 TSIKYNGIE

-456 QYAKGLLTVDFQAM
+456 QYVKGLLTVDFQAM
-470 LSMKSCPHCFG
+470 LNMKTCPHCFG

-491 FLCLNMDCH
+491 FL
-500 CERGTTEAIQKTTK
+500 TIK
-514 KLKKTDETVKN
+514 KQDIEKKSDFSNLLPT
-525 EDSGLVC
+525 
-532 FARKEGVE
+532 
-540 ALIPSLF
+540 LF
-547 INQEGLPFARPAD
+547 TQQEGLPFAQPED
-560 EQLLKVNIRDLQ
+560 QDLIKFNIRDLQ
-572 RMELN
+572 KIELN
-577 HLISF
+577 ELI
-582 LDLFKQAS
+582 
-590 NKPWNLLDRI
+590 NLLELYKSTSEKPINLLERI

-621 KRGVDTISG
+621 TRGVDTLSG
-630 GEIQRLRLAKQLGNK
+630 GEIQRLRLAKQLWNK

-659 LDTWEIKKAIASI
+659 LDTWEIKKAIVSI
-672 QKLKAMGNTIIVVEH
+672 NKLKEMGNTIIVVEH
-687 NEEFIKASDWVVEI
+687 NEEFIRASDRIVEI
-701 GPGAGDFGGELIF
+701 WPWAWDFGWELIF
-714 NGSYEDFLQAKTLT
+714 NGSYEEFTKTRTLT
-728 SDYITGKKKVKV
+728 SDFITWKRKVSIDFSHTPSKKRV
-740 DFEHSPSHDR
+740 DIR
-750 VQIKHASK
+750 KASK
-758 YNLKNIDVKLN
+758 FNLKNIDVKFN

-774 VITGPSGAGKTTLM
+774 VITWPSGAGKTTLM
-788 YTTLYRFLNDKQKFV
+788 YTTLFRFLNDRQKFV

-816 SWEEILAAPVMRA
+816 TWEEILAAPVMRA

-841 EFYQDIG
+841 EFYQDIW
-848 VEKITGHEQIKN
+848 VERVTGQEEIKN

-877 ATFVSVFDKIR
+877 ATFVNVFDKIR
-888 LLYAGTTEAKYLG
+888 LLYAGTSDAKYLG
-901 FTNSHFSFNSEKGA
+901 FNNSHFSFNSDKGA

-945 RYKPEILAITW
+945 RYKPEILWITW

-961 SQILDMYIYEAL
+961 SQVLDMYIDEAL
-973 DFFHEMDHIKQELEL
+973 DFFSEMDHIKQELEL

-1017 KHLLKEYRG
+1017 KHLLKEYRW

-1035 TVGLHPADI
+1035 TVWLHPADI
-1044 ERLLKVLKRF
+1044 EKLLKVIKRF

-1079 LDQGNLVK
+1079 LDNGQLVKSK

>member
-1 MPKAKKT
+1 MPKSTTKT
-8 DLKADI
+8 VKSTKT
-14 LNSPIGSQNLALSEE
+14 SPKIQKEKSDFSHFFDQGSL
-29 EIVFQGIRTHNLKD
+29 VFEWIRVNNLKN

-55 ITWVSGSGKSSLA
+55 ITWVSWSGKSSLA
-68 FETIYKEGQYRY
+68 FQTIYKEGQYRY

-94 GDRPEID
+94 WDRPEID

-114 NKRSGNSR
+114 NKRVWNSR

-144 TYCYHCGAK
+144 TYCWNCGSK
-153 IEPKTIDQIM
+153 IKPQTVDQILHTM
-163 DTIKT
+163 KEL
-168 DYQGQKIY
+168 YSNQRIY
-176 LLKESGKFSEKSE
+176 LLKESWSFSTKAD
-189 LLKFVKNNKQKVE
+189 LLKFVKTNKQKVE
-202 KGWGFTRYLLLS
+202 KGGGFTRYLLVS
-214 QNPEKQDPIEYF
+214 QNPEKADPIEYF
-226 YLEEPNIPESYFPL
+226 YLEDPQIPTDYFPIN
-240 QSYGIFDRLTL
+240 SYGIFDRVTL
-251 EEQKLG
+251 EEQKVW

-263 IKILAETKK
+263 IKILSETKK
-272 FWIYSTESSKELEN
+272 FGVYLAEKNTTNEP
-286 QTSEKQVSSDFW
+286 TSQKQVEANFW
-298 ANIEISAKKK
+298 AGIEITQAKKSK
-308 KKTDSSTPM
+308 KSDSKADGQEIIQWTR
-317 SESKVKPVIQR
+317 IQR

-359 PHCLGLGEILQV
+359 SHCLGIWEILQV
-371 EYDKIIDPQ
+371 DYNKVIDPA
-380 SPLLEA
+380 SPLIDA
-386 ILPWRESNLGQSVL
+386 ILPWRDSNLGQWVL

-405 KYSMDGEKKRADQP
+405 KYSMDPEKKRAEQP
-419 EWFLNVIIEGD
+419 ERFLNVVVEGD
-430 DELLRVNSWGKR
+430 QELLRINTWGKY
-442 TSIKYHGIE
+442 TSIKYNGIE

-456 QYAKGLLTVDFQAM
+456 QYVKGLLTVDFQAM
-470 LSMKSCPHCFG
+470 LNMKTCPHCFG

-491 FLCLNMDCH
+491 FL
-500 CERGTTEAIQKTTK
+500 TIK
-514 KLKKTDETVKN
+514 KQDIEKKSDFSNLLPT
-525 EDSGLVC
+525 
-532 FARKEGVE
+532 
-540 ALIPSLF
+540 LF
-547 INQEGLPFARPAD
+547 TQQEGLPFAQPED
-560 EQLLKVNIRDLQ
+560 QDLIKFNIRDLQ
-572 RMELN
+572 KIELN
-577 HLISF
+577 ELI
-582 LDLFKQAS
+582 
-590 NKPWNLLDRI
+590 NLLELYKSTSEKPINLLERI

-621 KRGVDTISG
+621 TRGVDTLSG
-630 GEIQRLRLAKQLGNK
+630 GEIQRLRLAKQLWNK

-659 LDTWEIKKAIASI
+659 LDTWEIKKAIVSI
-672 QKLKAMGNTIIVVEH
+672 NKLKEMGNTIIVVEH
-687 NEEFIKASDWVVEI
+687 NEEFIRASDRIVEI
-701 GPGAGDFGGELIF
+701 WPWAWDFGWELIF
-714 NGSYEDFLQAKTLT
+714 NGSYEEFTKTRTLT
-728 SDYITGKKKVKV
+728 SDFITWKRKVSIDFSHTPSKKRV
-740 DFEHSPSHDR
+740 DIR
-750 VQIKHASK
+750 KASK
-758 YNLKNIDVKLN
+758 FNLKNIDVKFN

-774 VITGPSGAGKTTLM
+774 VITWPSGAGKTTLM
-788 YTTLYRFLNDKQKFV
+788 YTTLFRFLNDRQKFV

-816 SWEEILAAPVMRA
+816 TWEEILAAPVMRA

-841 EFYQDIG
+841 EFYQDIW
-848 VEKITGHEQIKN
+848 VERVTGQEEIKN

-877 ATFVSVFDKIR
+877 ATFVNVFDKIR
-888 LLYAGTTEAKYLG
+888 LLYAGTSDAKYLG
-901 FTNSHFSFNSEKGA
+901 FNNSHFSFNSDKGA

-945 RYKPEILAITW
+945 RYKPEILWITW

-961 SQILDMYIYEAL
+961 SQVLDMYIDEAL
-973 DFFHEMDHIKQELEL
+973 DFFSEMDHIKQELEL

-1017 KHLLKEYRG
+1017 KHLLKEYRW

-1044 ERLLKVLKRF
+1044 EKLLKVIKRF

-1079 LDQGNLVK
+1079 LDNGQLVKSK

>member
-1 MPKAKKT
+1 MPKSTTKTVKSAKTWPKT
-8 DLKADI
+8 QKEKSDSSHFFDQ
-14 LNSPIGSQNLALSEE
+14 GSL
-29 EIVFQGIRTHNLKD
+29 VFEWIRVNNLKN

-55 ITWVSGSGKSSLA
+55 ITWVSWSGKSSLA
-68 FETIYKEGQYRY
+68 FQTIYKEGQYRY

-94 GDRPEID
+94 WDRPEID

-114 NKRSGNSR
+114 NKRVWNSR

-144 TYCYHCGAK
+144 TYCWNCGSK
-153 IEPKTIDQIM
+153 IKPQTVDQILHTM
-163 DTIKT
+163 KEL
-168 DYQGQKIY
+168 YSNQRIY
-176 LLKESGKFSEKSE
+176 LLKESWSFSTKAD
-189 LLKFVKNNKQKVE
+189 LLKFVKTNKQKVE
-202 KGWGFTRYLLLS
+202 KGGGFTRYLLVS
-214 QNPEKQDPIEYF
+214 QNPEKADPIEYF
-226 YLEEPNIPESYFPL
+226 YLEDPQIPTDYFPIN
-240 QSYGIFDRLTL
+240 SYGIFDRVTL
-251 EEQKLG
+251 EEQKVW

-263 IKILAETKK
+263 IKILSETKK
-272 FWIYSTESSKELEN
+272 FGVYLAEKNTTNEP
-286 QTSEKQVSSDFW
+286 TSQKQVEANFW
-298 ANIEISAKKK
+298 AGIEITQAKKSK
-308 KKTDSSTPM
+308 KADSKADGQEIPQWTR
-317 SESKVKPVIQR
+317 IQR

-359 PHCLGLGEILQV
+359 SHCLGIWEILQV
-371 EYDKIIDPQ
+371 DYNKVIDPA
-380 SPLLEA
+380 SPLIDA
-386 ILPWRESNLGQSVL
+386 ILPWRDSNLGQWVL

-405 KYSMDGEKKRADQP
+405 KYSMDPEKKRAEQP
-419 EWFLNVIIEGD
+419 ERFLNVVIEGD
-430 DELLRVNSWGKR
+430 QELLRINTWGKY
-442 TSIKYHGIE
+442 TSIKYNGIE

-456 QYAKGLLTVDFQAM
+456 QYVKGLLTVDFQAM
-470 LSMKSCPHCFG
+470 LNMKTCPHCFG

-491 FLCLNMDCH
+491 FL
-500 CERGTTEAIQKTTK
+500 TIK
-514 KLKKTDETVKN
+514 KQDIEKKSDFSNLLPT
-525 EDSGLVC
+525 
-532 FARKEGVE
+532 
-540 ALIPSLF
+540 LF
-547 INQEGLPFARPAD
+547 TQQEGLPFAQPED
-560 EQLLKVNIRDLQ
+560 QDLIKFNIRDLQ
-572 RMELN
+572 KIELN
-577 HLISF
+577 ELV
-582 LDLFKQAS
+582 
-590 NKPWNLLDRI
+590 NLLELYKSTSEKPINLLERI

-621 KRGVDTISG
+621 TRGVDTLSG
-630 GEIQRLRLAKQLGNK
+630 GEIQRLRLAKQLWNK

-659 LDTWEIKKAIASI
+659 LDTWEIKKAIVSI
-672 QKLKAMGNTIIVVEH
+672 NKLKEMGNTIIVVEH
-687 NEEFIKASDWVVEI
+687 NEEFIRASDRIVEI
-701 GPGAGDFGGELIF
+701 WPWAWDFGWELIF
-714 NGSYEDFLQAKTLT
+714 NGSYEEFTKTRTLT
-728 SDYITGKKKVKV
+728 SDFITWKRKVSIDFSHTPSKKRV
-740 DFEHSPSHDR
+740 DIR
-750 VQIKHASK
+750 KASK
-758 YNLKNIDVKLN
+758 FNLKNIDVKFN

-774 VITGPSGAGKTTLM
+774 VITWPSGAGKTTLM
-788 YTTLYRFLNDKQKFV
+788 YTTLFRFLNDRQKFV

-816 SWEEILAAPVMRA
+816 TWEEILAAPVMRA

-841 EFYQDIG
+841 EFYQDIW
-848 VEKITGHEQIKN
+848 VERVTGQEEIKN

-877 ATFVSVFDKIR
+877 ATFVNVFDKIR
-888 LLYAGTTEAKYLG
+888 LLYAGTSDAKYLG
-901 FTNSHFSFNSEKGA
+901 FNNSHFSFNSDKGA

-945 RYKPEILAITW
+945 RYKPEILWITW

-961 SQILDMYIYEAL
+961 SQVLDMYIDEAL
-973 DFFHEMDHIKQELEL
+973 DFFSEMDHIKQELEL

-1017 KHLLKEYRG
+1017 KHLLKEYRW
-1026 NTVYFLDEP
+1026 NTIYFLDEP

-1044 ERLLKVLKRF
+1044 EKLLKVIKRF

-1079 LDQGNLVK
+1079 LDNGQLVKSK